1 MKKQL
6 LMMAAAFM
14 GVAGSAYAYNI
25 GDAVYTHTGKYKIV
39 GENIVVNGDF
49 SNGTSGWTG
58 LTGRA
63 IPTDTFN
70 VVPNG
75 GPDGKPC
82 LQVMISGGTMGNT
95 LDGSANFRQSVRLA
109 GGNTYVISYKVK
121 ANTGGVTSTARW
133 SGRNDNY
140 QDVFVNGNGLS
151 PYPTETEDNKSQGS
165 VAEWIDTK
173 GGEWMTINYAYRA
186 ETDIYLNFEFFNLI
200 QFDSF
205 ADFGVYS
212 ATQVGDDR
220 IATSAANTLQ
230 SIIDDTETF
239 PDAADYLSEPL
250 AELRS
255 AAENPDISVD
265 ELNGMVDMIMGSESA
280 LSEYLNAISAD
291 VSSYF
296 DYFTFDDCTE
306 KGANKGAAEGWSET
320 GGRWGVRA
328 PWSDMT
334 TRHIFAE
341 SPANVAMAAGSQ
353 YQTAALPKGKYL
365 YMVKGSGTR
374 YYGDGSGKKSNFY
387 IPDYYNNVSGMGF
400 FINGDSA
407 EMKDVPTYMSNIYYK
422 VFDVAEDGD
431 QTIGFYRDAQ
441 SAFTGNDR
449 NKVSGSGIVRFD
461 NMHIRILG
469 VTDEDVE
476 RFFLENNL
484 ADAQNSLKTMIDSA
498 KTVIA
503 DSRYIWGKDVLQD
516 SINVSQGIY
525 DQYTN
530 AVQEDIDKLNDQM
543 PLMRDAIR
551 DYYAIN
557 KEYTQLGDDIA
568 AANKLTG
575 DETRPNGKDELRAAI
590 TTADTYYKSLNAQ
603 SERDSLQLVK
613 TDSLL
618 NDAVGDFYLAN
629 ASYQTP
635 GYINLVNDDFTDGT
649 NGWSVDNGTGTAAWK
664 ASDVD
669 MPTYKGRAVVFNRGV
684 TASDNKYIVKDVYIK
699 KTGIYEFS
707 ATCAVHSSSWSE
719 IGENQT
725 YTYLI
730 AGADSVN
737 VITKGDGSKKQQ
749 IGEWDRFVVQTNIE
763 NVETSEGLVAPHYLR
778 VGLVKIPKEDGTN
791 QSVNVI
797 CFGSP
802 VLVYYGTKE
811 EYESGISDVEVV
823 DTTFDVYNL
832 NGMKV
837 RSNATSLDGLA
848 KGIYIVDG
856 KKYVVK

>member
-1 MKKQL
+1 
-6 LMMAAAFM
+6 MAAI
-14 GVAGSAYAYNI
+14 AGLATPSFAYQQ
-25 GDAVYTHTGKYKIV
+25 GDAVYTFNGKFKII
-39 GENIVVNGDF
+39 GENMLTNGDF
-49 SNGTSGWTG
+49 SDGVNGWTG
-58 LTGRA
+58 LTGNA
-63 IPTDTFN
+63 VPTDTFS
-70 VVPNG
+70 VVPAG
-75 GPDGKPC
+75 GPDGMNC
-82 LQVMISGGTMGNT
+82 LQVSMSGGTLGTN
-95 LDGSANFRQSVRLA
+95 LHNSANFRQSVRLTP
-109 GGNTYVISYKVK
+109 GNYVFTYKVK
-121 ANTGGVTSTARW
+121 ALTGGCTSNTRS

-140 QDVFVNGNGLS
+140 QDVFLNNSGKS
-151 PYPTETEDNKSQGS
+151 PYLSTNEADNITSSVAAYVETEAGN
-165 VAEWIDTK
+165 
-173 GGEWMTINYAYRA
+173 WMTVSYNYRVEADEYV
-186 ETDIYLNFEFFNLI
+186 NFEFFNLI
-200 QFDSF
+200 QYDCF
-205 ADFGVYS
+205 ADFGVYPVE
-212 ATQVGDDR
+212 QVGDDR
-220 IATSAANTLQ
+220 LLQDAVKTLEAFVA
-230 SIIDDTETF
+230 DETNF
-239 PDAADYLSEPL
+239 PGAADYLVGPIEDLKASM
-250 AELRS
+250 
-255 AAENPDISVD
+255 ENPDLTVD
-265 ELNGMVDMIMGSESA
+265 DVNGMVSMILGSDGSA
-280 LSEYLNAISAD
+280 LQEYLNTISAD
-291 VSSYF
+291 VSKYF
-296 DYFTFDDCTE
+296 NYFTFDDCAE
-306 KGANKGAAEGWSET
+306 KSANKGAADGWTES
-320 GGRWGVRA
+320 GGRWGVSA
-328 PWSDMT
+328 PWSNYS

-341 SPANVAMAAGSQ
+341 INGGYGLGAGSQ
-353 YQTAALPKGKYL
+353 YQSAFLPKGKYL
-365 YMVKGSGTR
+365 YMVQASAYQYYTAAKETYIVDWYNQRSGLK
-374 YYGDGSGKKSNFY
+374 Y
-387 IPDYYNNVSGMGF
+387 
-400 FINGDSA
+400 FINADSVDMA
-407 EMKDVPTYMSNIYYK
+407 DVPTWKSNTYFH
-422 VFDVAEDGD
+422 VFNVANDGE
-431 QTIGFYRDAQ
+431 QTLGFYRAANEAA
-441 SAFTGNDR
+441 SGNDR
-449 NKVSGSGIVRFD
+449 NRVSGGGQVRFD

-525 DQYTN
+525 DQYTD

-635 GYINLVNDDFTDGT
+635 GYITLVNDDFTDGT

>member
-1 MKKQL
+1 M
-6 LMMAAAFM
+6 MMAAI
-14 GVAGSAYAYNI
+14 AGLATPSFAYQQ
-25 GDAVYTHTGKYKIV
+25 GDAVYTFNGKFKII
-39 GENIVVNGDF
+39 GENMLTNGDF
-49 SNGTSGWTG
+49 SDGVNGWTG
-58 LTGRA
+58 LTGNA
-63 IPTDTFN
+63 VPTDTFS
-70 VVPNG
+70 VVPAG
-75 GPDGKPC
+75 GPDGMNC
-82 LQVMISGGTMGNT
+82 LQVSMSGGTLGTN
-95 LDGSANFRQSVRLA
+95 LHNSANFRQSVRLTP
-109 GGNTYVISYKVK
+109 GNYVFTYKVK
-121 ANTGGVTSTARW
+121 ALTGGCTSNTRS

-140 QDVFVNGNGLS
+140 QDVFLNNSGKS
-151 PYPTETEDNKSQGS
+151 PYLSTNEADNITSSVAAYVETEAGN
-165 VAEWIDTK
+165 
-173 GGEWMTINYAYRA
+173 WMTVSYNYRVEADEYV
-186 ETDIYLNFEFFNLI
+186 NFEFFNLI
-200 QFDSF
+200 QYDCF
-205 ADFGVYS
+205 ADFGVYPVE
-212 ATQVGDDR
+212 QVGDDR
-220 IATSAANTLQ
+220 LLQDAVNTLEAFVA
-230 SIIDDTETF
+230 DETNF
-239 PDAADYLSEPL
+239 PGAADYLAGPIEDLKASM
-250 AELRS
+250 
-255 AAENPDISVD
+255 ENPDLTVD
-265 ELNGMVDMIMGSESA
+265 DVNGMVSMILGSDGSA
-280 LSEYLNAISAD
+280 LQEYLNTISAD
-291 VSSYF
+291 VSKYF
-296 DYFTFDDCTE
+296 NYFTFDDCAE
-306 KGANKGAAEGWSET
+306 KSANKGAADGWTES
-320 GGRWGVRA
+320 GGRWGVSA
-328 PWSDMT
+328 PWSDFT

-341 SPANVAMAAGSQ
+341 INGGYGLGAGSQ
-353 YQTAALPKGKYL
+353 YQSAFLPKGKYL
-365 YMVKGSGTR
+365 YMVQASAYQYYTAAKETYIVDWYNQRSGLK
-374 YYGDGSGKKSNFY
+374 Y
-387 IPDYYNNVSGMGF
+387 
-400 FINGDSA
+400 FINGDSID
-407 EMKDVPTYMSNIYYK
+407 MTDVPTWKSNTYFH
-422 VFDVAEDGD
+422 VFDVANDGE
-431 QTIGFYRDAQ
+431 QTLGFYRAANEAA
-441 SAFTGNDR
+441 SGNDR
-449 NKVSGSGIVRFD
+449 NRVSGGGRVRFD

-649 NGWSVDNGTGTAAWK
+649 NGWSVDNGTGTAVWK
-664 ASDVD
+664 ASDIDV
-669 MPTYKGRAVVFNRGV
+669 PTYKGRAVVFNRGV
-684 TASDNKYIVKDVYIK
+684 TATDNKYIVKDVYIK

-707 ATCAVHSSSWSE
+707 ATCAVHSSAWSE

-749 IGEWDRFVVQTNIE
+749 IGEWARFVVQSEIDD
-763 NVETSEGLVAPHYLR
+763 VETSEGLVAPHYLR

-791 QSVNVI
+791 QSVNII

-802 VLVYYGTKE
+802 QLIYYGTKE
-811 EYESGISDVEVV
+811 DYEQGISDVEVV

>member
-1 MKKQL
+1 M
-6 LMMAAAFM
+6 MMAAI
-14 GVAGSAYAYNI
+14 AGLATPSFAYQQ
-25 GDAVYTHTGKYKIV
+25 GDAVYTFNGKFKII
-39 GENIVVNGDF
+39 GENMLTNGDF
-49 SNGTSGWTG
+49 SDGVNGWTG
-58 LTGRA
+58 LTGNA
-63 IPTDTFN
+63 VPTDTFS
-70 VVPNG
+70 VVPAG
-75 GPDGKPC
+75 GPDGMNC
-82 LQVMISGGTMGNT
+82 LQVSMSGGTLGTN
-95 LDGSANFRQSVRLA
+95 LHNSANFRQSVRLTP
-109 GGNTYVISYKVK
+109 GNYVFTYKVK
-121 ANTGGVTSTARW
+121 ALTGGCTSNTRS

-140 QDVFVNGNGLS
+140 QDVFLNNSGKS
-151 PYPTETEDNKSQGS
+151 PYLSTNEADNITSSVAAYVETEAGN
-165 VAEWIDTK
+165 
-173 GGEWMTINYAYRA
+173 WMTVSYNYRVEADEYV
-186 ETDIYLNFEFFNLI
+186 NFEFFNLI
-200 QFDSF
+200 QYDCF
-205 ADFGVYS
+205 ADFGVYPVE
-212 ATQVGDDR
+212 QVGDDR
-220 IATSAANTLQ
+220 LLQDAVNTLEAFVA
-230 SIIDDTETF
+230 DETNF
-239 PDAADYLSEPL
+239 PGAADYLAGPIEDLKASM
-250 AELRS
+250 
-255 AAENPDISVD
+255 ENPDLTVD
-265 ELNGMVDMIMGSESA
+265 DVNGMVSMILGSDGSA
-280 LSEYLNAISAD
+280 LQEYLNTISAD
-291 VSSYF
+291 VSKYF
-296 DYFTFDDCTE
+296 NYFTFDDCAE
-306 KGANKGAAEGWSET
+306 KSANKGAADGWTES
-320 GGRWGVRA
+320 GGRWGVSA
-328 PWSDMT
+328 PWSDFT

-341 SPANVAMAAGSQ
+341 INGGYGLGAGSQ
-353 YQTAALPKGKYL
+353 YQSAFLPKGKYL
-365 YMVKGSGTR
+365 YMVQASAYQYYTAAKETYIVDWYNQRSGLK
-374 YYGDGSGKKSNFY
+374 Y
-387 IPDYYNNVSGMGF
+387 
-400 FINGDSA
+400 FINADSVD
-407 EMKDVPTYMSNIYYK
+407 MTDVPTWKANTYFH
-422 VFDVAEDGD
+422 VFDVANDGE
-431 QTIGFYRDAQ
+431 QTLGFYRAANEAA
-441 SAFTGNDR
+441 SGNDR
-449 NKVSGSGIVRFD
+449 NRVSGGGRVRFD

-590 TTADTYYKSLNAQ
+590 TTADKYYKSLNAQ

-649 NGWSVDNGTGTAAWK
+649 NGWSVDNGTGTAVWK
-664 ASDVD
+664 ASDIDV
-669 MPTYKGRAVVFNRGV
+669 PTYKGRAVVFNRGV
-684 TASDNKYIVKDVYIK
+684 TATDNKYIVKDVYIK

-707 ATCAVHSSSWSE
+707 ATCAVHSSAWSE

-749 IGEWDRFVVQTNIE
+749 IGEWARFVVQTEIDD
-763 NVETSEGLVAPHYLR
+763 VETSEGLVAPHYLR

-791 QSVNVI
+791 QSVNII

-802 VLVYYGTKE
+802 QLIYYGTKE
-811 EYESGISDVEVV
+811 DYEQGISDVEVV

>member
-1 MKKQL
+1 
-6 LMMAAAFM
+6 MAAI
-14 GVAGSAYAYNI
+14 AGLATPSFAYQQ
-25 GDAVYTHTGKYKIV
+25 GDAVYTFNGKFKII
-39 GENIVVNGDF
+39 GENMLTNGDF
-49 SNGTSGWTG
+49 SDGVNGWTG
-58 LTGRA
+58 LTGNA
-63 IPTDTFN
+63 VPTDTFS
-70 VVPNG
+70 VVPAG
-75 GPDGKPC
+75 GPDGMNC
-82 LQVMISGGTMGNT
+82 LQVSMSGGTLGTN
-95 LDGSANFRQSVRLA
+95 LHNSANFRQSVRLTP
-109 GGNTYVISYKVK
+109 GNYVFTYKVK
-121 ANTGGVTSTARW
+121 ALTGGCTSNTRS

-140 QDVFVNGNGLS
+140 QDVFLNNSGKS
-151 PYPTETEDNKSQGS
+151 PYLSTNEADNITSSVAAYVETEAGN
-165 VAEWIDTK
+165 
-173 GGEWMTINYAYRA
+173 WMTVSYNYRVEADEYV
-186 ETDIYLNFEFFNLI
+186 NFEFFNLI
-200 QFDSF
+200 QYDCF
-205 ADFGVYS
+205 ADFGVYPVE
-212 ATQVGDDR
+212 QVGDDR
-220 IATSAANTLQ
+220 LLQDAVNTLEAFVA
-230 SIIDDTETF
+230 DETNF
-239 PDAADYLSEPL
+239 PGAADYLAGPIEDLKASM
-250 AELRS
+250 
-255 AAENPDISVD
+255 ENPDLTVD
-265 ELNGMVDMIMGSESA
+265 DVNGMVSMILGSDGSA
-280 LSEYLNAISAD
+280 LQEYLNTISAD
-291 VSSYF
+291 VSKYF
-296 DYFTFDDCTE
+296 NYFTFDDCAE
-306 KGANKGAAEGWSET
+306 KSANKGAADGWTES
-320 GGRWGVRA
+320 GGRWGVSA
-328 PWSDMT
+328 PWSDFT

-341 SPANVAMAAGSQ
+341 INGGYGLGAGSQ
-353 YQTAALPKGKYL
+353 YQSAFLPKGKYL
-365 YMVKGSGTR
+365 YMVQASAYQYYTAAKETYIVDWYNQRSGLK
-374 YYGDGSGKKSNFY
+374 Y
-387 IPDYYNNVSGMGF
+387 
-400 FINGDSA
+400 FINGDSID
-407 EMKDVPTYMSNIYYK
+407 MTDVPTWKSNTYFH
-422 VFDVAEDGD
+422 VFDVANDGE
-431 QTIGFYRDAQ
+431 QTLGFYRAANEAA
-441 SAFTGNDR
+441 SGNDR
-449 NKVSGSGIVRFD
+449 NRVSGGGRVRFD

-590 TTADTYYKSLNAQ
+590 TTADKYYKSLNAQ

-649 NGWSVDNGTGTAAWK
+649 NGWSVDNGTGTAVWK
-664 ASDVD
+664 ASDIDV
-669 MPTYKGRAVVFNRGV
+669 PTYKGRAVVFNRGV
-684 TASDNKYIVKDVYIK
+684 TATDNKYIVKDVYIK

-707 ATCAVHSSSWSE
+707 ATCAVHSSAWSE

-749 IGEWDRFVVQTNIE
+749 IGEWARFVVQTEIDD
-763 NVETSEGLVAPHYLR
+763 VETSEGLVAPHYLR

-791 QSVNVI
+791 QSVNII

-802 VLVYYGTKE
+802 QLIYYGTKE
-811 EYESGISDVEVV
+811 DYEQGISDVEVV

>member
-1 MKKQL
+1 M
-6 LMMAAAFM
+6 MMAAI
-14 GVAGSAYAYNI
+14 AGLATPSFAYQQ
-25 GDAVYTHTGKYKIV
+25 GDAVYTFNGKFKII
-39 GENIVVNGDF
+39 GENMLTNGDF
-49 SNGTSGWTG
+49 SDGVNGWTG
-58 LTGRA
+58 LTGNA
-63 IPTDTFN
+63 VPTDTFS
-70 VVPNG
+70 VVPAG
-75 GPDGKPC
+75 GPDGMNC
-82 LQVMISGGTMGNT
+82 LQVSMSGGTLGTN
-95 LDGSANFRQSVRLA
+95 LHNSANFRQSVRLTP
-109 GGNTYVISYKVK
+109 GNYVFTYKVK
-121 ANTGGVTSTARW
+121 ALTGGCTSNTRS

-140 QDVFVNGNGLS
+140 QDVFLNNSGKS
-151 PYPTETEDNKSQGS
+151 PYLSTNEADNITSSVAAYVETEAGN
-165 VAEWIDTK
+165 
-173 GGEWMTINYAYRA
+173 WMTVSYNYRVEADEYV
-186 ETDIYLNFEFFNLI
+186 NFEFFNLI
-200 QFDSF
+200 QYDCF
-205 ADFGVYS
+205 ADFGVYPVE
-212 ATQVGDDR
+212 QVGDDR
-220 IATSAANTLQ
+220 LLQDAVNTLEAFVA
-230 SIIDDTETF
+230 DETNF
-239 PDAADYLSEPL
+239 PGAADYLAGPIEDLKASM
-250 AELRS
+250 
-255 AAENPDISVD
+255 ENPDLTVD
-265 ELNGMVDMIMGSESA
+265 DVNGMVSMILGSDGSA
-280 LSEYLNAISAD
+280 LQEYLNTISAD
-291 VSSYF
+291 VSKYF
-296 DYFTFDDCTE
+296 NYFTFDDCAE
-306 KGANKGAAEGWSET
+306 KSANKGAADGWTES
-320 GGRWGVRA
+320 GGRWGVSA
-328 PWSDMT
+328 PWSDFT

-341 SPANVAMAAGSQ
+341 INGGYGLGAGSQ
-353 YQTAALPKGKYL
+353 YQSAFLPKGKYL
-365 YMVKGSGTR
+365 YMVQASAYQYYTAAKETYIVDWYNQRSGLK
-374 YYGDGSGKKSNFY
+374 Y
-387 IPDYYNNVSGMGF
+387 
-400 FINGDSA
+400 FINADSVD
-407 EMKDVPTYMSNIYYK
+407 MTDVPTWKANTYFH
-422 VFDVAEDGD
+422 VFDVANDGE
-431 QTIGFYRDAQ
+431 QTLGFYRAANEAA
-441 SAFTGNDR
+441 SGNDR
-449 NKVSGSGIVRFD
+449 NRVSGGGRVRFD

-590 TTADTYYKSLNAQ
+590 TTADTYYKSLNSQ

-649 NGWSVDNGTGTAAWK
+649 NGWSVDNGTGTAVWK
-664 ASDVD
+664 ASDIDV
-669 MPTYKGRAVVFNRGV
+669 PTYKGRAVVFNRGV
-684 TASDNKYIVKDVYIK
+684 TATDNKYIVKDVYIK

-707 ATCAVHSSSWSE
+707 ATCAVHSSAWSE

-791 QSVNVI
+791 QSVNII

-802 VLVYYGTKE
+802 QLIYYGTKE
-811 EYESGISDVEVV
+811 DYEQGISDVEVV

>member
-1 MKKQL
+1 M
-6 LMMAAAFM
+6 MMAAI
-14 GVAGSAYAYNI
+14 AGLATPSFAYQQ
-25 GDAVYTHTGKYKIV
+25 GDAIYTFNGKFKII
-39 GENIVVNGDF
+39 GENMLTNGDF
-49 SNGTSGWTG
+49 SDGVNGWTG
-58 LTGRA
+58 LTGNA
-63 IPTDTFN
+63 VPTDTFS
-70 VVPNG
+70 VVPAG
-75 GPDGKPC
+75 GPDGMNC
-82 LQVMISGGTMGNT
+82 LQVSMSGGTLGTN
-95 LDGSANFRQSVRLA
+95 LHNSANFRQSVRLTP
-109 GGNTYVISYKVK
+109 GNYVFTYKVK
-121 ANTGGVTSTARW
+121 ALTGGCTSNTRS

-140 QDVFVNGNGLS
+140 QDVFLNNSGKS
-151 PYPTETEDNKSQGS
+151 PYLSTNEADNITSSVAAYVETEAGN
-165 VAEWIDTK
+165 
-173 GGEWMTINYAYRA
+173 WMTVSYNYRVEADEYV
-186 ETDIYLNFEFFNLI
+186 NFEFFNLI
-200 QFDSF
+200 QYDCF
-205 ADFGVYS
+205 ADFGVYPVE
-212 ATQVGDDR
+212 QVGDDR
-220 IATSAANTLQ
+220 LLQDAVKTLEAFVA
-230 SIIDDTETF
+230 DETNF
-239 PDAADYLSEPL
+239 PSAADYLAGPIEDLKASM
-250 AELRS
+250 
-255 AAENPDISVD
+255 ENPDLTVD
-265 ELNGMVDMIMGSESA
+265 DVNGMVSMILGSDGSA
-280 LSEYLNAISAD
+280 LQEYLNTISAD
-291 VSSYF
+291 VSKYF
-296 DYFTFDDCTE
+296 NYFTFDDCAE
-306 KGANKGAAEGWSET
+306 KSANKGAADGWTES
-320 GGRWGVRA
+320 GGRWGVSA
-328 PWSDMT
+328 PWSNYS
-334 TRHIFAE
+334 TRHIFADI
-341 SPANVAMAAGSQ
+341 NGGYGLGAGSQ
-353 YQTAALPKGKYL
+353 YQSAFLPKGKYL
-365 YMVKGSGTR
+365 YMVQASAYQYYTAAKETYIVDWYNQRSGLK
-374 YYGDGSGKKSNFY
+374 Y
-387 IPDYYNNVSGMGF
+387 
-400 FINGDSA
+400 FINADSVD
-407 EMKDVPTYMSNIYYK
+407 MTDVPTWKANTYFH
-422 VFDVAEDGD
+422 VFNVANDGE
-431 QTIGFYRDAQ
+431 QTLGFYRAANEAA
-441 SAFTGNDR
+441 SGNDR
-449 NKVSGSGIVRFD
+449 NRVSGGGQVHFD

-525 DQYTN
+525 DQYTD

-568 AANKLTG
+568 AANKLTD
-575 DETRPNGKDELRAAI
+575 DETRPDGKDELRAAI

-635 GYINLVNDDFTDGT
+635 GYITLVNDDFTDGT

-791 QSVNVI
+791 QSVNII

>member
-1 MKKQL
+1 M
-6 LMMAAAFM
+6 MMAAI
-14 GVAGSAYAYNI
+14 AGLATPSFAYQQ
-25 GDAVYTHTGKYKIV
+25 GDAVYTFNGKFKII
-39 GENIVVNGDF
+39 GENMLTNGDF
-49 SNGTSGWTG
+49 SDGVNGWTG
-58 LTGRA
+58 LTGNA
-63 IPTDTFN
+63 VPTDTFS
-70 VVPNG
+70 VVPAG
-75 GPDGKPC
+75 GPDGMNC
-82 LQVMISGGTMGNT
+82 LQVSMSGGTLGTN
-95 LDGSANFRQSVRLA
+95 LHNSANFRQSVRLTP
-109 GGNTYVISYKVK
+109 GNYVFTYKVK
-121 ANTGGVTSTARW
+121 ALTGGCTSNTRS

-140 QDVFVNGNGLS
+140 QDVFLNNSGKS
-151 PYPTETEDNKSQGS
+151 PYLSTNEADNITSSVAAYVETEAGN
-165 VAEWIDTK
+165 
-173 GGEWMTINYAYRA
+173 WMTVSYNYRVEADEYV
-186 ETDIYLNFEFFNLI
+186 NFEFFNLI
-200 QFDSF
+200 QYDCF
-205 ADFGVYS
+205 ADFGVYPVE
-212 ATQVGDDR
+212 QVGDDR
-220 IATSAANTLQ
+220 LLQDAVNTLEAFVA
-230 SIIDDTETF
+230 DETNF
-239 PDAADYLSEPL
+239 PGAADYLTGPIEDLKASM
-250 AELRS
+250 
-255 AAENPDISVD
+255 ENPDLTVD
-265 ELNGMVDMIMGSESA
+265 DVNGMVSMILGSDGSA
-280 LSEYLNAISAD
+280 LQEYLNTISAD
-291 VSSYF
+291 VSKYF
-296 DYFTFDDCTE
+296 NYFTFDDCAE
-306 KGANKGAAEGWSET
+306 KSANKGAADGWTES
-320 GGRWGVRA
+320 GGRWGVSA
-328 PWSDMT
+328 PWSNYS
-334 TRHIFAE
+334 TRHIFADI
-341 SPANVAMAAGSQ
+341 NGGYGLGAGSQ
-353 YQTAALPKGKYL
+353 YQSAFLPKGKYL
-365 YMVKGSGTR
+365 YMVQASAYQYYTAAKETYIVDWYNQRSGLK
-374 YYGDGSGKKSNFY
+374 Y
-387 IPDYYNNVSGMGF
+387 
-400 FINGDSA
+400 FINADSVD
-407 EMKDVPTYMSNIYYK
+407 MTDVPTWKANTYFH
-422 VFDVAEDGD
+422 VFDVANDGE
-431 QTIGFYRDAQ
+431 QTLGFYRAANEAA
-441 SAFTGNDR
+441 SGNDR
-449 NKVSGSGIVRFD
+449 NRVSGGGQVRFD

-649 NGWSVDNGTGTAAWK
+649 NGWSVDNGTGNAVWK
-664 ASDVD
+664 ASDIDV
-669 MPTYKGRAVVFNRGV
+669 PTYKGRAVVFNRGV
-684 TASDNKYIVKDVYIK
+684 AATDNKYIVKDVYIK

-707 ATCAVHSSSWSE
+707 ATCAVHSSAWSE

-749 IGEWDRFVVQTNIE
+749 IGEWARFVVQTEIDD
-763 NVETSEGLVAPHYLR
+763 VETSEGLVAPHYLR

-791 QSVNVI
+791 QSVNII

-802 VLVYYGTKE
+802 QLIYYGTKE
-811 EYESGISDVEVV
+811 DYEQGISDVEVV

>member
-1 MKKQL
+1 M
-6 LMMAAAFM
+6 MMAAI
-14 GVAGSAYAYNI
+14 AGLATPSFAYQQ
-25 GDAVYTHTGKYKIV
+25 GDAVYTFNGKFKII
-39 GENIVVNGDF
+39 GENMLTNGDF
-49 SNGTSGWTG
+49 SDGVNGWTG
-58 LTGRA
+58 LTGNA
-63 IPTDTFN
+63 VPTDTFS
-70 VVPNG
+70 VVPAG
-75 GPDGKPC
+75 GPDGMNC
-82 LQVMISGGTMGNT
+82 LQVSMSGGTLGTN
-95 LDGSANFRQSVRLA
+95 LHNSANFRQSVRLTP
-109 GGNTYVISYKVK
+109 GNYVFTYKVK
-121 ANTGGVTSTARW
+121 ALTGGCTSNTRS

-140 QDVFVNGNGLS
+140 QDVFLNNSGKS
-151 PYPTETEDNKSQGS
+151 PYLSTNEADNITSSVAAYVETEAGN
-165 VAEWIDTK
+165 
-173 GGEWMTINYAYRA
+173 WMTVSYNYRVEADEYV
-186 ETDIYLNFEFFNLI
+186 NFEFFNLI
-200 QFDSF
+200 QYDCF
-205 ADFGVYS
+205 ADFGVYPVE
-212 ATQVGDDR
+212 QVGDDR
-220 IATSAANTLQ
+220 LLQDAVNTLEAFVA
-230 SIIDDTETF
+230 DETNF
-239 PDAADYLSEPL
+239 PGAADYLAGPIEDLKASM
-250 AELRS
+250 
-255 AAENPDISVD
+255 ENPDLTVD
-265 ELNGMVDMIMGSESA
+265 DVNGMVSMILGSDGSA
-280 LSEYLNAISAD
+280 LQEYLNTISAD
-291 VSSYF
+291 VSKYF
-296 DYFTFDDCTE
+296 NYFTFDDCAE
-306 KGANKGAAEGWSET
+306 KSANKGAADGWTES
-320 GGRWGVRA
+320 GGRWGVSA
-328 PWSDMT
+328 PWSNYS

-341 SPANVAMAAGSQ
+341 INGGYGLGAGSQ
-353 YQTAALPKGKYL
+353 YQSAFLPKGKYL
-365 YMVKGSGTR
+365 YMVQASAYQYYTAAKETYIVDWYNQRSGLK
-374 YYGDGSGKKSNFY
+374 Y
-387 IPDYYNNVSGMGF
+387 
-400 FINGDSA
+400 FINADSVD
-407 EMKDVPTYMSNIYYK
+407 MTDVPTWKANTYFH
-422 VFDVAEDGD
+422 VFDVANDGE
-431 QTIGFYRDAQ
+431 QTLGFYRAANEAA
-441 SAFTGNDR
+441 SGNDR
-449 NKVSGSGIVRFD
+449 NRVSGGGQVRFD

-649 NGWSVDNGTGTAAWK
+649 NGWSVDNGTGTAVWK
-664 ASDVD
+664 ASDIDV
-669 MPTYKGRAVVFNRGV
+669 PTYKGRAVVFNRGV
-684 TASDNKYIVKDVYIK
+684 TATDNKYIVKDVYIK

-707 ATCAVHSSSWSE
+707 ATCAVHSSAWSE

-749 IGEWDRFVVQTNIE
+749 IGEWARFVVQTEIDD
-763 NVETSEGLVAPHYLR
+763 VETSEGLVAPHYLR

-791 QSVNVI
+791 QSVNII

-802 VLVYYGTKE
+802 QLIYYGTKE
-811 EYESGISDVEVV
+811 DYEQGISDVEVV

>member
-1 MKKQL
+1 M
-6 LMMAAAFM
+6 MMAAI
-14 GVAGSAYAYNI
+14 AGLATPSFAYQQ
-25 GDAVYTHTGKYKIV
+25 GDAVYTFNGKFKII
-39 GENIVVNGDF
+39 GENMLTNGDF
-49 SNGTSGWTG
+49 SDGVNGWTG
-58 LTGRA
+58 LTGNA
-63 IPTDTFN
+63 VPTDTFS
-70 VVPNG
+70 VVPAG
-75 GPDGKPC
+75 GPDGMNC
-82 LQVMISGGTMGNT
+82 LQVSMSGGTLGTN
-95 LDGSANFRQSVRLA
+95 LHNSANFRQSVRLTP
-109 GGNTYVISYKVK
+109 GNYVFTYKVK
-121 ANTGGVTSTARW
+121 ALTGGCTSNTRS

-140 QDVFVNGNGLS
+140 QDVFLNNSGKS
-151 PYPTETEDNKSQGS
+151 PYLSTNEADNITSSVAAYVETEAGN
-165 VAEWIDTK
+165 
-173 GGEWMTINYAYRA
+173 WMTVSYNYRVEADEYV
-186 ETDIYLNFEFFNLI
+186 NFEFFNLI
-200 QFDSF
+200 QYDCF
-205 ADFGVYS
+205 ADFGVYPVE
-212 ATQVGDDR
+212 QVGDDR
-220 IATSAANTLQ
+220 LLQDAVKTLEA
-230 SIIDDTETF
+230 IVADETNF
-239 PDAADYLSEPL
+239 PGAADYLVGPIEDLKASM
-250 AELRS
+250 
-255 AAENPDISVD
+255 ENPDLTVD
-265 ELNGMVDMIMGSESA
+265 DVNGMVSMILGSDGSA
-280 LSEYLNAISAD
+280 LQEYLNTISAD
-291 VSSYF
+291 VSKYF
-296 DYFTFDDCTE
+296 NYFTFDDCAE
-306 KGANKGAAEGWSET
+306 KSANKGAADGWTES
-320 GGRWGVRA
+320 GGRWGVSA
-328 PWSDMT
+328 PWSNYS

-341 SPANVAMAAGSQ
+341 INGGYGLGAGSQ
-353 YQTAALPKGKYL
+353 YQSAFLPKGKYL
-365 YMVKGSGTR
+365 YMVQASAYQYYTAAKETYIVDWYNQRSGLK
-374 YYGDGSGKKSNFY
+374 Y
-387 IPDYYNNVSGMGF
+387 
-400 FINGDSA
+400 FINADSID
-407 EMKDVPTYMSNIYYK
+407 MTDVPTWKSNTYFH
-422 VFDVAEDGD
+422 VFNVANDGE
-431 QTIGFYRDAQ
+431 QTIGFYRAANEAA
-441 SAFTGNDR
+441 SGNDR
-449 NKVSGSGIVRFD
+449 NRVSGGGQVRFD

-516 SINVSQGIY
+516 SINVSQGVY
-525 DQYTN
+525 DQYTD

-568 AANKLTG
+568 AANKLTD
-575 DETRPNGKDELRAAI
+575 DETRPDGKDELRAAI

-635 GYINLVNDDFTDGT
+635 GYITLVNDDFTDGT

-791 QSVNVI
+791 QSVNII

>member
-1 MKKQL
+1 M
-6 LMMAAAFM
+6 MMAAI
-14 GVAGSAYAYNI
+14 AGLATPSFAYQQ
-25 GDAVYTHTGKYKIV
+25 GDAVYTFNGKFKII
-39 GENIVVNGDF
+39 GENMLTNGDF
-49 SNGTSGWTG
+49 SDGVNGWTG
-58 LTGRA
+58 LTGNA
-63 IPTDTFN
+63 VPTDTFS
-70 VVPNG
+70 VVPAG
-75 GPDGKPC
+75 GPDGMNC
-82 LQVMISGGTMGNT
+82 LQVSMSGGTLGTN
-95 LDGSANFRQSVRLA
+95 LHNSANFRQSVRLTP
-109 GGNTYVISYKVK
+109 GNYVFTYKVK
-121 ANTGGVTSTARW
+121 ALTGGCTSNTRS

-140 QDVFVNGNGLS
+140 QDVYLNNSGKS
-151 PYPTETEDNKSQGS
+151 PYLSTNEADNITSSVAAYVETEAGN
-165 VAEWIDTK
+165 
-173 GGEWMTINYAYRA
+173 WMTVSYNYRVEADEYV
-186 ETDIYLNFEFFNLI
+186 NFEFFNLI
-200 QFDSF
+200 QYDCF
-205 ADFGVYS
+205 ADFGVYPVE
-212 ATQVGDDR
+212 QVGDDR
-220 IATSAANTLQ
+220 LLQDAVKTLEAFVA
-230 SIIDDTETF
+230 DETNF
-239 PDAADYLSEPL
+239 PGAADYLVGPIEDLKASM
-250 AELRS
+250 
-255 AAENPDISVD
+255 ENPDLTVD
-265 ELNGMVDMIMGSESA
+265 DVNGMVSMILGSDGSA
-280 LSEYLNAISAD
+280 LQEYLNTISAD
-291 VSSYF
+291 VSKYF
-296 DYFTFDDCTE
+296 NYFTFDDCAE
-306 KGANKGAAEGWSET
+306 KSANKGAADGWTES
-320 GGRWGVRA
+320 GGRWGVSA
-328 PWSDMT
+328 PWSNYS
-334 TRHIFAE
+334 TRHIFADI
-341 SPANVAMAAGSQ
+341 NGGYGLGAGSQ
-353 YQTAALPKGKYL
+353 YQSAFLPKGKYL
-365 YMVKGSGTR
+365 YMVQASAYQYYTAAKETYIVDWYNQRSGLK
-374 YYGDGSGKKSNFY
+374 Y
-387 IPDYYNNVSGMGF
+387 
-400 FINGDSA
+400 FINADSVD
-407 EMKDVPTYMSNIYYK
+407 MTDVPTWKANTYFH
-422 VFDVAEDGD
+422 VFNVANDGE
-431 QTIGFYRDAQ
+431 QTLGFYRAANEAA
-441 SAFTGNDR
+441 SGNDR
-449 NKVSGSGIVRFD
+449 NRVSGGGQVHFD

-525 DQYTN
+525 DQYAD

-635 GYINLVNDDFTDGT
+635 GYITLVNDDFTDGT

-791 QSVNVI
+791 QSVNII

>member
-1 MKKQL
+1 M
-6 LMMAAAFM
+6 MMAAI
-14 GVAGSAYAYNI
+14 AGLATPSFAYQQ
-25 GDAVYTHTGKYKIV
+25 GDAVYTFNGKFKII
-39 GENIVVNGDF
+39 GENMLTNGDF
-49 SNGTSGWTG
+49 SDGVNGWTG
-58 LTGRA
+58 LTGNA
-63 IPTDTFN
+63 VPTDTFS
-70 VVPNG
+70 VVPAG
-75 GPDGKPC
+75 GPDGMNC
-82 LQVMISGGTMGNT
+82 LQVSMSGGTLGTN
-95 LDGSANFRQSVRLA
+95 LHNSANFRQSVRLTP
-109 GGNTYVISYKVK
+109 GNYVFTYKVK
-121 ANTGGVTSTARW
+121 ALTGGCTSNTRS

-140 QDVFVNGNGLS
+140 QDVFLNNSGKS
-151 PYPTETEDNKSQGS
+151 PYLSTNEADNITSSVAAYVETEAGN
-165 VAEWIDTK
+165 
-173 GGEWMTINYAYRA
+173 WMTVSYNYRVEADEYV
-186 ETDIYLNFEFFNLI
+186 NFEFFNLI
-200 QFDSF
+200 QYDCF
-205 ADFGVYS
+205 ADFGVYPVE
-212 ATQVGDDR
+212 QVGDDR
-220 IATSAANTLQ
+220 LLQDAVNTLEAFVA
-230 SIIDDTETF
+230 DETNF
-239 PDAADYLSEPL
+239 PGAADYLAGPIEDLKASM
-250 AELRS
+250 
-255 AAENPDISVD
+255 ENPDLTVD
-265 ELNGMVDMIMGSESA
+265 DVNGMVSMILGSDGSA
-280 LSEYLNAISAD
+280 LQEYLNTISAD
-291 VSSYF
+291 VSKYF
-296 DYFTFDDCTE
+296 NYFTFDDCAE
-306 KGANKGAAEGWSET
+306 KSANKGAADGWTES
-320 GGRWGVRA
+320 GGRWGVSA
-328 PWSDMT
+328 PWSDFT
-334 TRHIFAE
+334 TRHIFADI
-341 SPANVAMAAGSQ
+341 NGGYGLGAGSQ
-353 YQTAALPKGKYL
+353 YQSAFLPKGKYL
-365 YMVKGSGTR
+365 YMVQASAYQYYTAAKETYIVDWYNQRSGLK
-374 YYGDGSGKKSNFY
+374 Y
-387 IPDYYNNVSGMGF
+387 
-400 FINGDSA
+400 FINADSVD
-407 EMKDVPTYMSNIYYK
+407 MTDVPTWKSNTYFH
-422 VFDVAEDGD
+422 VFDVANDGE
-431 QTIGFYRDAQ
+431 QTLGFYRAANEAA
-441 SAFTGNDR
+441 SGNDR
-449 NKVSGSGIVRFD
+449 NRVSGGGRVRFD

-590 TTADTYYKSLNAQ
+590 TTADKYYKSLNSQ

-635 GYINLVNDDFTDGT
+635 GYITLVNDDFTDGT

-791 QSVNVI
+791 QSVNII

-802 VLVYYGTKE
+802 QLIYYGTKE
-811 EYESGISDVEVV
+811 DYEQGISDVEVV

>member
-1 MKKQL
+1 
-6 LMMAAAFM
+6 MAAI
-14 GVAGSAYAYNI
+14 AGLATPSFAYQQ
-25 GDAVYTHTGKYKIV
+25 GDAVYTFNGKFKII
-39 GENIVVNGDF
+39 GENMLTNGDF
-49 SNGTSGWTG
+49 SDGVSGWTG
-58 LTGRA
+58 LTGNA
-63 IPTDTFN
+63 VPTDTFS
-70 VVPNG
+70 VVPAG
-75 GPDGKPC
+75 GPDGMNC
-82 LQVMISGGTMGNT
+82 LQVSMSGGTLGTN
-95 LDGSANFRQSVRLA
+95 LHNSANFRQSVRLTP
-109 GGNTYVISYKVK
+109 GNYVFTYKVK
-121 ANTGGVTSTARW
+121 ALTGGCTSNTRS

-140 QDVFVNGNGLS
+140 QDVFLNNSGKS
-151 PYPTETEDNKSQGS
+151 PYLSTNEADNITSSVAAYVETEAGN
-165 VAEWIDTK
+165 
-173 GGEWMTINYAYRA
+173 WMTVSYNYRVEADEYV
-186 ETDIYLNFEFFNLI
+186 NFEFFNLI
-200 QFDSF
+200 QYDCF
-205 ADFGVYS
+205 ADFGVYPVE
-212 ATQVGDDR
+212 QVGDDR
-220 IATSAANTLQ
+220 LLQDAVNTLEAFVA
-230 SIIDDTETF
+230 DETNF
-239 PDAADYLSEPL
+239 PGAADYLAGPIEDLKASM
-250 AELRS
+250 
-255 AAENPDISVD
+255 ENPDLTVD
-265 ELNGMVDMIMGSESA
+265 DVNGMVSMILGSDGSA
-280 LSEYLNAISAD
+280 LQEYLNTISAD
-291 VSSYF
+291 VSKYF
-296 DYFTFDDCTE
+296 NYFTFDDCAE
-306 KGANKGAAEGWSET
+306 KSANKGAADGWTES
-320 GGRWGVRA
+320 GGRWGVSA
-328 PWSDMT
+328 PWSDFT

-341 SPANVAMAAGSQ
+341 INGGYGLGAGSQ
-353 YQTAALPKGKYL
+353 YQSAFLPKGKYL
-365 YMVKGSGTR
+365 YMVQASAYQYYTAAKETYIVDWYNQRSGLK
-374 YYGDGSGKKSNFY
+374 Y
-387 IPDYYNNVSGMGF
+387 
-400 FINGDSA
+400 FINADSVD
-407 EMKDVPTYMSNIYYK
+407 MTDVPTWKSNTYFH
-422 VFDVAEDGD
+422 VFDVANDGE
-431 QTIGFYRDAQ
+431 QTLGFYRAANEAA
-441 SAFTGNDR
+441 SGNDR
-449 NKVSGSGIVRFD
+449 NRVSGGGRVRFD

-649 NGWSVDNGTGTAAWK
+649 NGWSVDNGTGTAVWK
-664 ASDVD
+664 ASDIDV
-669 MPTYKGRAVVFNRGV
+669 PTYKGRAVVFNRGV
-684 TASDNKYIVKDVYIK
+684 TATDNKYIVKDVYIK

-707 ATCAVHSSSWSE
+707 ATCAVHSSAWSE

-749 IGEWDRFVVQTNIE
+749 IGEWARFVVQTEIDD
-763 NVETSEGLVAPHYLR
+763 VETSEGLVAPHYLR

-791 QSVNVI
+791 QSVNII

-802 VLVYYGTKE
+802 QLIYYGTKE
-811 EYESGISDVEVV
+811 DYEQGISDVEVV

>member
-1 MKKQL
+1 
-6 LMMAAAFM
+6 MAAI
-14 GVAGSAYAYNI
+14 AGLATPSFAYQQ
-25 GDAVYTHTGKYKIV
+25 GDAVYTFNGKFKII
-39 GENIVVNGDF
+39 GENMLTNGDF
-49 SNGTSGWTG
+49 SDGVNGWTG
-58 LTGRA
+58 LTGNA
-63 IPTDTFN
+63 VPTDTFS
-70 VVPNG
+70 VVPAG
-75 GPDGKPC
+75 GPDGMNC
-82 LQVMISGGTMGNT
+82 LQVSMSGGTLGTN
-95 LDGSANFRQSVRLA
+95 LHNSANFRQSVRLTP
-109 GGNTYVISYKVK
+109 GNYVFTYKVK
-121 ANTGGVTSTARW
+121 ALTGGCTSNTRS

-140 QDVFVNGNGLS
+140 QDVFLNNSGKS
-151 PYPTETEDNKSQGS
+151 PYLSTNEADNITSSVAAYVETEAGN
-165 VAEWIDTK
+165 
-173 GGEWMTINYAYRA
+173 WMTVSYNYRVEADEYV
-186 ETDIYLNFEFFNLI
+186 NFEFFNLI
-200 QFDSF
+200 QYDCF
-205 ADFGVYS
+205 ADFGVYPVE
-212 ATQVGDDR
+212 QVGDDR
-220 IATSAANTLQ
+220 LLQDAVNTLEAFVA
-230 SIIDDTETF
+230 DETNF
-239 PDAADYLSEPL
+239 PGAADYLTGPIEDLKASM
-250 AELRS
+250 
-255 AAENPDISVD
+255 ENPDLTVD
-265 ELNGMVDMIMGSESA
+265 DVNGMVSMILGSDGSA
-280 LSEYLNAISAD
+280 LQEYLNTISAD
-291 VSSYF
+291 VSKYF
-296 DYFTFDDCTE
+296 NYFTFDDCAE
-306 KGANKGAAEGWSET
+306 KSANKGAADGWTES
-320 GGRWGVRA
+320 GGRWGVSA
-328 PWSDMT
+328 PWSDFT
-334 TRHIFAE
+334 TRHIFADI
-341 SPANVAMAAGSQ
+341 NGGYGLGAGSQ
-353 YQTAALPKGKYL
+353 YQSAFLPKGKYL
-365 YMVKGSGTR
+365 YMVQASAYQYYTAAKETYIVDWYNQRSGLK
-374 YYGDGSGKKSNFY
+374 Y
-387 IPDYYNNVSGMGF
+387 
-400 FINGDSA
+400 FINADSVD
-407 EMKDVPTYMSNIYYK
+407 MTDVPTWKSNTYFH
-422 VFDVAEDGD
+422 VFDVANDGE
-431 QTIGFYRDAQ
+431 QTLGFYRAANEAA
-441 SAFTGNDR
+441 SGNDR
-449 NKVSGSGIVRFD
+449 NRVSGGGRVRFD

-649 NGWSVDNGTGTAAWK
+649 NGWSVDNGTGTAVWK
-664 ASDVD
+664 ASDIDV
-669 MPTYKGRAVVFNRGV
+669 PTYKGRAVVFNRGV
-684 TASDNKYIVKDVYIK
+684 TATDNKYIVKDVYIK

-707 ATCAVHSSSWSE
+707 ATCAVHSSAWSE

-749 IGEWDRFVVQTNIE
+749 IGEWARFVVQTEIDD
-763 NVETSEGLVAPHYLR
+763 VETSEGLVAPHYLR

-791 QSVNVI
+791 QSVNII

-802 VLVYYGTKE
+802 QLIYYGTKE
-811 EYESGISDVEVV
+811 DYEQGISDVEVV

>member
-1 MKKQL
+1 ML
-6 LMMAAAFM
+6 
-14 GVAGSAYAYNI
+14 
-25 GDAVYTHTGKYKIV
+25 T
-39 GENIVVNGDF
+39 NGDF
-49 SNGTSGWTG
+49 SDGVNGWTG
-58 LTGRA
+58 LTGNA
-63 IPTDTFN
+63 VPTDTFS
-70 VVPNG
+70 VVPAG
-75 GPDGKPC
+75 GPDGMNC
-82 LQVMISGGTMGNT
+82 LQVSMSGGTLGTN
-95 LDGSANFRQSVRLA
+95 LHNSANFRQSVRLTP
-109 GGNTYVISYKVK
+109 GNYVFTYKVK
-121 ANTGGVTSTARW
+121 ALTGGCTSNTRS

-140 QDVFVNGNGLS
+140 QDVFLNNSGKS
-151 PYPTETEDNKSQGS
+151 PYLSTNEADNITSSVAAYVETEAGN
-165 VAEWIDTK
+165 
-173 GGEWMTINYAYRA
+173 WMTVSYNYRVEADEYV
-186 ETDIYLNFEFFNLI
+186 NFEFFNLI
-200 QFDSF
+200 QYDCF
-205 ADFGVYS
+205 ADFGVYPVE
-212 ATQVGDDR
+212 QVGDDR
-220 IATSAANTLQ
+220 LLQDAVKTLEAFVA
-230 SIIDDTETF
+230 DETNF
-239 PDAADYLSEPL
+239 PGAADYLVGPIEDLKASM
-250 AELRS
+250 
-255 AAENPDISVD
+255 ENPDLTVD
-265 ELNGMVDMIMGSESA
+265 DVNGMVSMILGNDGSA
-280 LSEYLNAISAD
+280 LQEYLNTISAD
-291 VSSYF
+291 VSKYF
-296 DYFTFDDCTE
+296 NYFTFDDCAE
-306 KGANKGAAEGWSET
+306 KSANKGAADGWTES
-320 GGRWGVRA
+320 GGRWGVSA
-328 PWSDMT
+328 PWSNYS
-334 TRHIFAE
+334 TRHIFADI
-341 SPANVAMAAGSQ
+341 NGGYGLGAGSQ
-353 YQTAALPKGKYL
+353 YQSAFLPKGKYL
-365 YMVKGSGTR
+365 YMVQASAYQYYTAAKETYIVDWYNQRSGLK
-374 YYGDGSGKKSNFY
+374 Y
-387 IPDYYNNVSGMGF
+387 
-400 FINGDSA
+400 FINADSVD
-407 EMKDVPTYMSNIYYK
+407 MTDVPTWKANTYFH
-422 VFDVAEDGD
+422 VFNVANDGE
-431 QTIGFYRDAQ
+431 QTLGFYRAANEAA
-441 SAFTGNDR
+441 SGNDR
-449 NKVSGSGIVRFD
+449 NRVSGGGQVHFD

-525 DQYTN
+525 DQYTD

-590 TTADTYYKSLNAQ
+590 TTADTYYKSLNSQ

-635 GYINLVNDDFTDGT
+635 GYITLVNDDFTDGT

-791 QSVNVI
+791 QSVNII

-802 VLVYYGTKE
+802 QLIYYGTKE
-811 EYESGISDVEVV
+811 DYEQGISDVEVV

>member
-1 MKKQL
+1 M
-6 LMMAAAFM
+6 MMAAI
-14 GVAGSAYAYNI
+14 AGLATPSFAYQQ
-25 GDAVYTHTGKYKIV
+25 GDAVYTFNGKFKII
-39 GENIVVNGDF
+39 GENMLTNGDF
-49 SNGTSGWTG
+49 SDGVNGWTG
-58 LTGRA
+58 LTGNA
-63 IPTDTFN
+63 VPTDTFS
-70 VVPNG
+70 VVPAG
-75 GPDGKPC
+75 GPDGMNC
-82 LQVMISGGTMGNT
+82 LQVSMSGGTLGTN
-95 LDGSANFRQSVRLA
+95 LHNSANFRQSVRLTP
-109 GGNTYVISYKVK
+109 GNYVFTYKVK
-121 ANTGGVTSTARW
+121 ALTGGCTSNTRS

-140 QDVFVNGNGLS
+140 QDVFLNNSGKS
-151 PYPTETEDNKSQGS
+151 PYLSTNEADNITSSVAAYVETEAGN
-165 VAEWIDTK
+165 
-173 GGEWMTINYAYRA
+173 WMTVSYNYRVEADEYV
-186 ETDIYLNFEFFNLI
+186 NFEFFNLI
-200 QFDSF
+200 QYDCF
-205 ADFGVYS
+205 ADFGVYPVE
-212 ATQVGDDR
+212 QVGDDR
-220 IATSAANTLQ
+220 LLQDAVKTLEAFVA
-230 SIIDDTETF
+230 DETNF
-239 PDAADYLSEPL
+239 PGAADYLVGPIEDLKASM
-250 AELRS
+250 
-255 AAENPDISVD
+255 ENPDLTVD
-265 ELNGMVDMIMGSESA
+265 DVNGMVSMILGSDGSA
-280 LSEYLNAISAD
+280 LQEYLNTISAD
-291 VSSYF
+291 VSKYF
-296 DYFTFDDCTE
+296 NYFTFDDCAE
-306 KGANKGAAEGWSET
+306 KSANKGAADGWTES
-320 GGRWGVRA
+320 GGRWGVSA
-328 PWSDMT
+328 PWSNYS

-341 SPANVAMAAGSQ
+341 INGGYGLGAGSQ
-353 YQTAALPKGKYL
+353 YQSAFLPKGKYL
-365 YMVKGSGTR
+365 YMVQASAYQYYTAAKETYIVDWYNQRSGLK
-374 YYGDGSGKKSNFY
+374 Y
-387 IPDYYNNVSGMGF
+387 
-400 FINGDSA
+400 FINADSVDMA
-407 EMKDVPTYMSNIYYK
+407 DVPTWKSNTYFH
-422 VFDVAEDGD
+422 VFDVANDGE
-431 QTIGFYRDAQ
+431 QTIGFYRAANEAA
-441 SAFTGNDR
+441 SGNDR
-449 NKVSGSGIVRFD
+449 NRVSGGGQVRFD

-635 GYINLVNDDFTDGT
+635 GYITLVNDDFTDGT

-791 QSVNVI
+791 QSVNII

>member
-1 MKKQL
+1 
-6 LMMAAAFM
+6 MAAI
-14 GVAGSAYAYNI
+14 AGLATPSFAYQQ
-25 GDAVYTHTGKYKIV
+25 GDAVYTFNGKFKII
-39 GENIVVNGDF
+39 GENMLTNGDF
-49 SNGTSGWTG
+49 SDGVNGWTG
-58 LTGRA
+58 LTGNA
-63 IPTDTFN
+63 VPTDTFS
-70 VVPNG
+70 VVPAG
-75 GPDGKPC
+75 GPDGMNC
-82 LQVMISGGTMGNT
+82 LQVSMSGGTLGTN
-95 LDGSANFRQSVRLA
+95 LHNSANFRQSVRLTP
-109 GGNTYVISYKVK
+109 GNYVFTYKVK
-121 ANTGGVTSTARW
+121 ALTGGCTSNTRS

-140 QDVFVNGNGLS
+140 QDVFLNNSGKS
-151 PYPTETEDNKSQGS
+151 PYLSTNEADNITSSVAAYVETEAGN
-165 VAEWIDTK
+165 
-173 GGEWMTINYAYRA
+173 WMTVSYNYRVEADEYV
-186 ETDIYLNFEFFNLI
+186 NFEFFNLI
-200 QFDSF
+200 QYDCF
-205 ADFGVYS
+205 ADFGVYPVE
-212 ATQVGDDR
+212 QVGDDR
-220 IATSAANTLQ
+220 LLQDAVKTLEAFVA
-230 SIIDDTETF
+230 DETNF
-239 PDAADYLSEPL
+239 PGAADYLVGPIEDLKASM
-250 AELRS
+250 
-255 AAENPDISVD
+255 ENPDLTVD
-265 ELNGMVDMIMGSESA
+265 DVNGMVSMILGSDGSA
-280 LSEYLNAISAD
+280 LQEYLNTISAD
-291 VSSYF
+291 VSKYF
-296 DYFTFDDCTE
+296 NYFTFDDCAE
-306 KGANKGAAEGWSET
+306 KSANKGAADGWTES
-320 GGRWGVRA
+320 GGRWGVSA
-328 PWSDMT
+328 PWSNYS
-334 TRHIFAE
+334 TRHIFADI
-341 SPANVAMAAGSQ
+341 NGGYGLGAGSQ
-353 YQTAALPKGKYL
+353 YQSAFLPKGKYL
-365 YMVKGSGTR
+365 YMVQASAYQYYTAAKETYIVDWYNQRSGLK
-374 YYGDGSGKKSNFY
+374 Y
-387 IPDYYNNVSGMGF
+387 
-400 FINGDSA
+400 FINADSVD
-407 EMKDVPTYMSNIYYK
+407 MTDVPTWKANTYFH
-422 VFDVAEDGD
+422 VFNVANDGE
-431 QTIGFYRDAQ
+431 QTLGFYRAANEAA
-441 SAFTGNDR
+441 SGNDR
-449 NKVSGSGIVRFD
+449 NRVSGGGQVHFD

-525 DQYTN
+525 DQYTD

-590 TTADTYYKSLNAQ
+590 TTADTYYKSLNSQ

-635 GYINLVNDDFTDGT
+635 GYITLVNDDFTDGT

-791 QSVNVI
+791 QSVNII

-802 VLVYYGTKE
+802 QLIYYGTKE
-811 EYESGISDVEVV
+811 DYEQGISDVEVV

>member
-1 MKKQL
+1 M
-6 LMMAAAFM
+6 MMAAI
-14 GVAGSAYAYNI
+14 AGLATPSFAYQQ
-25 GDAVYTHTGKYKIV
+25 GDAVYTFNGKFKII
-39 GENIVVNGDF
+39 GENMLTNGDF
-49 SNGTSGWTG
+49 SDGVNGWTG
-58 LTGRA
+58 LTGNA
-63 IPTDTFN
+63 VPTDTFS
-70 VVPNG
+70 VVPAG
-75 GPDGKPC
+75 GPDGMNC
-82 LQVMISGGTMGNT
+82 LQVSMSGGTLGTN
-95 LDGSANFRQSVRLA
+95 LHNSANFRQSVRLTP
-109 GGNTYVISYKVK
+109 GNYVFTYKVK
-121 ANTGGVTSTARW
+121 ALTGGCTSNTRS

-140 QDVFVNGNGLS
+140 QDVFLNNSGKS
-151 PYPTETEDNKSQGS
+151 PYLSTNEADNITSSVAAYVETEAGN
-165 VAEWIDTK
+165 
-173 GGEWMTINYAYRA
+173 WMTVSYNYRVEADEYV
-186 ETDIYLNFEFFNLI
+186 NFEFFNLI
-200 QFDSF
+200 QYDCF
-205 ADFGVYS
+205 ADFGVYPVE
-212 ATQVGDDR
+212 QVGDDR
-220 IATSAANTLQ
+220 LLQDAVNTLEAFVA
-230 SIIDDTETF
+230 DETNF
-239 PDAADYLSEPL
+239 PGAADYLAGPIEDLKASM
-250 AELRS
+250 
-255 AAENPDISVD
+255 ENPDLTVD
-265 ELNGMVDMIMGSESA
+265 DVNGMVSMILGSDGSA
-280 LSEYLNAISAD
+280 LQEYLNTISAD
-291 VSSYF
+291 VSKYF
-296 DYFTFDDCTE
+296 NYFTFDDCAE
-306 KGANKGAAEGWSET
+306 KSANKGAADGWTES
-320 GGRWGVRA
+320 GGRWGVSA
-328 PWSDMT
+328 PWSNYS

-341 SPANVAMAAGSQ
+341 INGGYGLGAGSQ
-353 YQTAALPKGKYL
+353 YQSAFLPKGKYL
-365 YMVKGSGTR
+365 YMVQASAYQYYTAAKETYIVDWYNQRSGLK
-374 YYGDGSGKKSNFY
+374 Y
-387 IPDYYNNVSGMGF
+387 
-400 FINGDSA
+400 FINADSVD
-407 EMKDVPTYMSNIYYK
+407 MTDVPTWKANTYFH
-422 VFDVAEDGD
+422 VFDVANDGE
-431 QTIGFYRDAQ
+431 QTLGFYRAANEAA
-441 SAFTGNDR
+441 SGNDR
-449 NKVSGSGIVRFD
+449 NRVSGGGQVRFD

-590 TTADTYYKSLNAQ
+590 TTADKYYKSLNAQ

-707 ATCAVHSSSWSE
+707 ATCAVHSSAWSE

-749 IGEWDRFVVQTNIE
+749 IGEWARFVVQTEIDD
-763 NVETSEGLVAPHYLR
+763 VETSEGLVAPHYLR

-791 QSVNVI
+791 QSVNII

-802 VLVYYGTKE
+802 QLIYYGTKE
-811 EYESGISDVEVV
+811 DYEQGISDVEVV

>member
-1 MKKQL
+1 M
-6 LMMAAAFM
+6 MMAAI
-14 GVAGSAYAYNI
+14 AGLATPSFAYQQ
-25 GDAVYTHTGKYKIV
+25 GDAVYTFNGKFKII
-39 GENIVVNGDF
+39 GENMLTNGDF
-49 SNGTSGWTG
+49 SDGVNGWTG
-58 LTGRA
+58 LTGNA
-63 IPTDTFN
+63 VPTDTFS
-70 VVPNG
+70 VVPAG
-75 GPDGKPC
+75 GPDGMNC
-82 LQVMISGGTMGNT
+82 LQVSMSGGTLGTN
-95 LDGSANFRQSVRLA
+95 LHNSANFRQSVRLTP
-109 GGNTYVISYKVK
+109 GNYVFTYKVK
-121 ANTGGVTSTARW
+121 ALTGGCTSNTRS

-140 QDVFVNGNGLS
+140 QDVFLNNSGKS
-151 PYPTETEDNKSQGS
+151 PYLSTNEADNITSSVAAYVETEAGN
-165 VAEWIDTK
+165 
-173 GGEWMTINYAYRA
+173 WMTVSYNYRVEADEYV
-186 ETDIYLNFEFFNLI
+186 NFEFFNLI
-200 QFDSF
+200 QYDCF
-205 ADFGVYS
+205 ADFGVYPVE
-212 ATQVGDDR
+212 QVGDDR
-220 IATSAANTLQ
+220 LLQDAVNTLEAFVA
-230 SIIDDTETF
+230 DETNF
-239 PDAADYLSEPL
+239 PGAADYLAGPIEDLKASM
-250 AELRS
+250 
-255 AAENPDISVD
+255 ENPDLTVD
-265 ELNGMVDMIMGSESA
+265 DVNGMVSMILGSDGSA
-280 LSEYLNAISAD
+280 LQEYLNTISAD
-291 VSSYF
+291 VSKYF
-296 DYFTFDDCTE
+296 NYFTFDDCAE
-306 KGANKGAAEGWSET
+306 KSANKGAADGWTES
-320 GGRWGVRA
+320 GGRWGVSA
-328 PWSDMT
+328 PWSDFT

-341 SPANVAMAAGSQ
+341 INGGYGLGAGSQ
-353 YQTAALPKGKYL
+353 YQSAFLPKGKYL
-365 YMVKGSGTR
+365 YMVQASSYQYYTAAKETYIVDWYNQRSGLK
-374 YYGDGSGKKSNFY
+374 Y
-387 IPDYYNNVSGMGF
+387 
-400 FINGDSA
+400 FINGDSID
-407 EMKDVPTYMSNIYYK
+407 MTDVPTWKSNTYFH
-422 VFDVAEDGD
+422 VFDVANDGE
-431 QTIGFYRDAQ
+431 QTLGFYRAANEAA
-441 SAFTGNDR
+441 SGNDR
-449 NKVSGSGIVRFD
+449 NRVSGGGRVRFD

-590 TTADTYYKSLNAQ
+590 TTADKYYKSLNSQ

-649 NGWSVDNGTGTAAWK
+649 NGWSVDNGTGTAVWK
-664 ASDVD
+664 ASDIDV
-669 MPTYKGRAVVFNRGV
+669 PTYKGRAVVFNRGV

-707 ATCAVHSSSWSE
+707 ATCAVHSSAWSE

-749 IGEWDRFVVQTNIE
+749 IGEWARFVVQTEIDD
-763 NVETSEGLVAPHYLR
+763 VETSEGLVAPHYLR

-791 QSVNVI
+791 QSVNII

-802 VLVYYGTKE
+802 QLIYYGTKE
-811 EYESGISDVEVV
+811 DYEQGISDVEVV

-832 NGMKV
+832 SGMKV

>member
-1 MKKQL
+1 M
-6 LMMAAAFM
+6 MMAAI
-14 GVAGSAYAYNI
+14 AGLATPSFAYQQ
-25 GDAVYTHTGKYKIV
+25 GDAVYTFNGKFKII
-39 GENIVVNGDF
+39 GENMLTNGDF
-49 SNGTSGWTG
+49 SDGVNGWTG
-58 LTGRA
+58 LTGNA
-63 IPTDTFN
+63 VPTDTFS
-70 VVPNG
+70 VVPAG
-75 GPDGKPC
+75 GPDGMNC
-82 LQVMISGGTMGNT
+82 LQVSMSGGTLGTN
-95 LDGSANFRQSVRLA
+95 LHNSANFRQSVRLTP
-109 GGNTYVISYKVK
+109 GNYVFTYKVK
-121 ANTGGVTSTARW
+121 ALTGGCTSNTRS

-140 QDVFVNGNGLS
+140 QDVFLNNSGKS
-151 PYPTETEDNKSQGS
+151 PYLSTNEADNITSSVAAYVETEAGN
-165 VAEWIDTK
+165 
-173 GGEWMTINYAYRA
+173 WMTVSYNYRVEADEYV
-186 ETDIYLNFEFFNLI
+186 NFEFFNLI
-200 QFDSF
+200 QYDCF
-205 ADFGVYS
+205 ADFGVYPVE
-212 ATQVGDDR
+212 QVGDDR
-220 IATSAANTLQ
+220 LLQDAVKTLEAFVA
-230 SIIDDTETF
+230 DETNF
-239 PDAADYLSEPL
+239 PGAADYLVGPIEDLKASM
-250 AELRS
+250 
-255 AAENPDISVD
+255 ENPDLTVD
-265 ELNGMVDMIMGSESA
+265 DVNGMVSMILGSDGSA
-280 LSEYLNAISAD
+280 LQEYLNTISAD
-291 VSSYF
+291 VSKYF
-296 DYFTFDDCTE
+296 NYFTFDDCAE
-306 KGANKGAAEGWSET
+306 KSANKGAADGWTES
-320 GGRWGVRA
+320 GGRWGVSA
-328 PWSDMT
+328 PWSNYS
-334 TRHIFAE
+334 TRHIFADI
-341 SPANVAMAAGSQ
+341 NGGYGLGAGSQ
-353 YQTAALPKGKYL
+353 YQSAFLPKGKYL
-365 YMVKGSGTR
+365 YMVQASAYQYYTAAKETYIVDWYNQRSGLK
-374 YYGDGSGKKSNFY
+374 Y
-387 IPDYYNNVSGMGF
+387 
-400 FINGDSA
+400 FINADSVD
-407 EMKDVPTYMSNIYYK
+407 MTDVPTWKANTYFH
-422 VFDVAEDGD
+422 VFNVANDGE
-431 QTIGFYRDAQ
+431 QTLGFYRAANEAA
-441 SAFTGNDR
+441 SGNDR
-449 NKVSGSGIVRFD
+449 NRVSGGGQVHFD

-848 KGIYIVDG
+848 NGIYIVDG

>member
-1 MKKQL
+1 
-6 LMMAAAFM
+6 MAAI
-14 GVAGSAYAYNI
+14 AGLATPSFAYQQ
-25 GDAVYTHTGKYKIV
+25 GDAVYTFNGKFKII
-39 GENIVVNGDF
+39 GENMLTNGDF
-49 SNGTSGWTG
+49 SDGVNGWTG
-58 LTGRA
+58 LTGNA
-63 IPTDTFN
+63 VPTDTFS
-70 VVPNG
+70 VVPAG
-75 GPDGKPC
+75 GPDGMNC
-82 LQVMISGGTMGNT
+82 LQVSMSGGTLGTN
-95 LDGSANFRQSVRLA
+95 LHNSANFRQSVRLTP
-109 GGNTYVISYKVK
+109 GNYVFTYKVK
-121 ANTGGVTSTARW
+121 ALTGGCTSNTRS

-140 QDVFVNGNGLS
+140 QDVFLNNSGKS
-151 PYPTETEDNKSQGS
+151 PYLSTNEADNITSSVAAYVETEAGN
-165 VAEWIDTK
+165 
-173 GGEWMTINYAYRA
+173 WMTVSYNYRVEADEYV
-186 ETDIYLNFEFFNLI
+186 NFEFFNLI
-200 QFDSF
+200 QYDCF
-205 ADFGVYS
+205 ADFGVYPVE
-212 ATQVGDDR
+212 QVGDDR
-220 IATSAANTLQ
+220 LLQDAVNTLEAFVA
-230 SIIDDTETF
+230 DETNF
-239 PDAADYLSEPL
+239 PGAADYLTGPIEDLKASM
-250 AELRS
+250 
-255 AAENPDISVD
+255 ENPDLTVD
-265 ELNGMVDMIMGSESA
+265 DVNGMVSMILGSDGSA
-280 LSEYLNAISAD
+280 LQEYLNTISAD
-291 VSSYF
+291 VSKYF
-296 DYFTFDDCTE
+296 NYFTFDDCAE
-306 KGANKGAAEGWSET
+306 KSANKGAADGWTES
-320 GGRWGVRA
+320 GGRWGVSA
-328 PWSDMT
+328 PWSDFT

-341 SPANVAMAAGSQ
+341 INGGYGLGAGSQ
-353 YQTAALPKGKYL
+353 YQSAFLPKGKYL
-365 YMVKGSGTR
+365 YMVQASAYQYYTAAKETYIVDWYNQRSGLK
-374 YYGDGSGKKSNFY
+374 Y
-387 IPDYYNNVSGMGF
+387 
-400 FINGDSA
+400 FINGDSID
-407 EMKDVPTYMSNIYYK
+407 MTDVPTWKSNTYFH
-422 VFDVAEDGD
+422 VFDVANDGE
-431 QTIGFYRDAQ
+431 QTLGFYRAANEAA
-441 SAFTGNDR
+441 SGNDR
-449 NKVSGSGIVRFD
+449 NRVSGGGRVRFD

-590 TTADTYYKSLNAQ
+590 TTADKYYKSLNAQ

-635 GYINLVNDDFTDGT
+635 GYITLVNDDFTDGT

-707 ATCAVHSSSWSE
+707 ATCAVHSSAWSE

-749 IGEWDRFVVQTNIE
+749 IGEWARFVVQTEIDD
-763 NVETSEGLVAPHYLR
+763 VETSEGLVAPHYLR

-791 QSVNVI
+791 QSVNII

-802 VLVYYGTKE
+802 QLIYYGTKE
-811 EYESGISDVEVV
+811 DYEQGISDVEVV

>member
-1 MKKQL
+1 
-6 LMMAAAFM
+6 MAAI
-14 GVAGSAYAYNI
+14 AGLATPSFAYQQ
-25 GDAVYTHTGKYKIV
+25 GDAVYTFNGKFKII
-39 GENIVVNGDF
+39 GENMLTNGDF
-49 SNGTSGWTG
+49 SDGVNGWTG
-58 LTGRA
+58 LTGNA
-63 IPTDTFN
+63 VPTDTFS
-70 VVPNG
+70 VVPAG
-75 GPDGKPC
+75 GPDGMNC
-82 LQVMISGGTMGNT
+82 LQVSMSGGTLGTN
-95 LDGSANFRQSVRLA
+95 LHNSANFRQSVRLTP
-109 GGNTYVISYKVK
+109 GNYVFTYKVK
-121 ANTGGVTSTARW
+121 ALTGGCTSNTRS

-140 QDVFVNGNGLS
+140 QDVFLNNSGKS
-151 PYPTETEDNKSQGS
+151 PYLSTNEADNITSSVAAYVETEAGN
-165 VAEWIDTK
+165 
-173 GGEWMTINYAYRA
+173 WMTVSYNYRVEADEYV
-186 ETDIYLNFEFFNLI
+186 NFEFFNLI
-200 QFDSF
+200 QYDCF
-205 ADFGVYS
+205 ADFGVYPVE
-212 ATQVGDDR
+212 QVGDDR
-220 IATSAANTLQ
+220 LLQDAVNTLEAFVA
-230 SIIDDTETF
+230 DETNF
-239 PDAADYLSEPL
+239 PGAADYLAGPIEDLKASM
-250 AELRS
+250 
-255 AAENPDISVD
+255 ENPDLTVD
-265 ELNGMVDMIMGSESA
+265 DVNGMVSMILGSDGSA
-280 LSEYLNAISAD
+280 LQEYLNTISAD
-291 VSSYF
+291 VSKYF
-296 DYFTFDDCTE
+296 NYFTFDDCAE
-306 KGANKGAAEGWSET
+306 KSANKGAADGWTES
-320 GGRWGVRA
+320 GGRWGVSA
-328 PWSDMT
+328 PWSDFT

-341 SPANVAMAAGSQ
+341 INGGYGLGAGSQ
-353 YQTAALPKGKYL
+353 YQSAFLPKGKYL
-365 YMVKGSGTR
+365 YMVQASAYQYYTAAKETYIVDWYNQRSGLK
-374 YYGDGSGKKSNFY
+374 Y
-387 IPDYYNNVSGMGF
+387 
-400 FINGDSA
+400 FINADSVD
-407 EMKDVPTYMSNIYYK
+407 MTDVPTWKSNTYFH
-422 VFDVAEDGD
+422 VFDVANDGE
-431 QTIGFYRDAQ
+431 QTLGFYRAANEAA
-441 SAFTGNDR
+441 SGNDR
-449 NKVSGSGIVRFD
+449 NRVSGGGRVRFD

-590 TTADTYYKSLNAQ
+590 TTADKYYKSLNAQ

-649 NGWSVDNGTGTAAWK
+649 NGWSVDNGTGTAVWK
-664 ASDVD
+664 ASDIDV
-669 MPTYKGRAVVFNRGV
+669 PTYKGRAVVFNRGV
-684 TASDNKYIVKDVYIK
+684 TATDNKYIVKDVYIK

-707 ATCAVHSSSWSE
+707 ATCAVHSSAWSE

-749 IGEWDRFVVQTNIE
+749 IGEWARFVVQTEIDD
-763 NVETSEGLVAPHYLR
+763 VETSEGLVAPHYLR

-791 QSVNVI
+791 QSVNII

-802 VLVYYGTKE
+802 QLIYYGTKE
-811 EYESGISDVEVV
+811 DYEQGISDVEVV

>member
-1 MKKQL
+1 M
-6 LMMAAAFM
+6 MMAAI
-14 GVAGSAYAYNI
+14 AGLATPSFAYQQ
-25 GDAVYTHTGKYKIV
+25 GDAVYTFNGKFKII
-39 GENIVVNGDF
+39 GENMLTNGDF
-49 SNGTSGWTG
+49 SDGVNGWTG
-58 LTGRA
+58 LTGNA
-63 IPTDTFN
+63 VPTDTFS
-70 VVPNG
+70 VVPAG
-75 GPDGKPC
+75 GPDGMNC
-82 LQVMISGGTMGNT
+82 LQVSMSGGTLGTN
-95 LDGSANFRQSVRLA
+95 LHNSANFRQSVRLTP
-109 GGNTYVISYKVK
+109 GNYVFTYKVK
-121 ANTGGVTSTARW
+121 ALTGGCTSNTRS

-140 QDVFVNGNGLS
+140 QDVFLNNSGKS
-151 PYPTETEDNKSQGS
+151 PYLSTNEADNITSSVAAYVETEAGN
-165 VAEWIDTK
+165 
-173 GGEWMTINYAYRA
+173 WMTVSYNYRVEADEYV
-186 ETDIYLNFEFFNLI
+186 NFEFFNLI
-200 QFDSF
+200 QYDCF
-205 ADFGVYS
+205 ADFGVYPVE
-212 ATQVGDDR
+212 QVGDDR
-220 IATSAANTLQ
+220 LLQDAVNTLEAFVA
-230 SIIDDTETF
+230 DETNF
-239 PDAADYLSEPL
+239 PGAADYLTGPIEDLKASM
-250 AELRS
+250 
-255 AAENPDISVD
+255 ENPDLTVD
-265 ELNGMVDMIMGSESA
+265 DVNGMVSMILGSDGSA
-280 LSEYLNAISAD
+280 LQEYLNTISAD
-291 VSSYF
+291 VSKYF
-296 DYFTFDDCTE
+296 NYFTFDDCAE
-306 KGANKGAAEGWSET
+306 KSANKGAADGWTES
-320 GGRWGVRA
+320 GGRWGVSA
-328 PWSDMT
+328 PWSDFT

-341 SPANVAMAAGSQ
+341 INGGYGLGAGSQ
-353 YQTAALPKGKYL
+353 YQSAFLPKGKYL
-365 YMVKGSGTR
+365 YMVQASAYQYYTAAKETYIVDWYNQRSGLK
-374 YYGDGSGKKSNFY
+374 Y
-387 IPDYYNNVSGMGF
+387 
-400 FINGDSA
+400 FINGDSID
-407 EMKDVPTYMSNIYYK
+407 MTDVPTWKSNTYFH
-422 VFDVAEDGD
+422 VFDVANDGE
-431 QTIGFYRDAQ
+431 QTLGFYRAANEAA
-441 SAFTGNDR
+441 SGNDR
-449 NKVSGSGIVRFD
+449 NRVSGGGRVRFD

-590 TTADTYYKSLNAQ
+590 TTADKYYKSLNAQ

-649 NGWSVDNGTGTAAWK
+649 NGWSVDNGTGTAVWK
-664 ASDVD
+664 ASDIDV
-669 MPTYKGRAVVFNRGV
+669 PTYKGRAVVFNRGV

-707 ATCAVHSSSWSE
+707 ATCAVHSSAWSE

-749 IGEWDRFVVQTNIE
+749 IGEWARFVVQTEIDD
-763 NVETSEGLVAPHYLR
+763 VETSEGLVAPHYLR

-791 QSVNVI
+791 QSVNII

-802 VLVYYGTKE
+802 QLIYYGTKE
-811 EYESGISDVEVV
+811 DYEQGISDVEVV

>member
-1 MKKQL
+1 
-6 LMMAAAFM
+6 MAAI
-14 GVAGSAYAYNI
+14 AGLATPSFAYQQ
-25 GDAVYTHTGKYKIV
+25 GDAVYTFNGKFKII
-39 GENIVVNGDF
+39 GENMLTNGDF
-49 SNGTSGWTG
+49 SDGVNGWTG
-58 LTGRA
+58 LTGNA
-63 IPTDTFN
+63 VPTDTFS
-70 VVPNG
+70 VVPAG
-75 GPDGKPC
+75 GPDGMNC
-82 LQVMISGGTMGNT
+82 LQVSMSGGTLGTN
-95 LDGSANFRQSVRLA
+95 LHNSANFRQSVRLTP
-109 GGNTYVISYKVK
+109 GNYVFTYKVK
-121 ANTGGVTSTARW
+121 ALTGGCTSNTRS

-140 QDVFVNGNGLS
+140 QDVFLNNSGKS
-151 PYPTETEDNKSQGS
+151 PYLSTNEADNITSSVAAYVETEAGN
-165 VAEWIDTK
+165 
-173 GGEWMTINYAYRA
+173 WMTVSYNYRVEADEYV
-186 ETDIYLNFEFFNLI
+186 NFEFFNLI
-200 QFDSF
+200 QYDCF
-205 ADFGVYS
+205 ADFGVYPVE
-212 ATQVGDDR
+212 QVGDDR
-220 IATSAANTLQ
+220 LLQDAVNTLEAFVA
-230 SIIDDTETF
+230 DETNF
-239 PDAADYLSEPL
+239 PGAADYLAGPIEDLKASM
-250 AELRS
+250 
-255 AAENPDISVD
+255 ENPDLTVD
-265 ELNGMVDMIMGSESA
+265 DVNGMVSMILGSDGSA
-280 LSEYLNAISAD
+280 LQEYLNTISAD
-291 VSSYF
+291 VSKYF
-296 DYFTFDDCTE
+296 NYFTFDDCAE
-306 KGANKGAAEGWSET
+306 KSANKGAADGWTES
-320 GGRWGVRA
+320 GGRWGVSA
-328 PWSDMT
+328 PWSDFT

-341 SPANVAMAAGSQ
+341 INGGYGLGAGSQ
-353 YQTAALPKGKYL
+353 YQSAFLPKGKYL
-365 YMVKGSGTR
+365 YMVQASAYQYYTAAKETYIVDWYNQRSGLK
-374 YYGDGSGKKSNFY
+374 Y
-387 IPDYYNNVSGMGF
+387 
-400 FINGDSA
+400 FINGDSVD
-407 EMKDVPTYMSNIYYK
+407 MTDVPTWKSNTYFH
-422 VFDVAEDGD
+422 VFDVANDGE
-431 QTIGFYRDAQ
+431 QTLGFYRAANEAA
-441 SAFTGNDR
+441 SGNDR
-449 NKVSGSGIVRFD
+449 NRVSGGGRVRFD

-649 NGWSVDNGTGTAAWK
+649 NGWSVDNGTGTAVWK
-664 ASDVD
+664 ASDIDV
-669 MPTYKGRAVVFNRGV
+669 PTYKGRAVVFNRGV
-684 TASDNKYIVKDVYIK
+684 TATDNKYIVKDVYIK

-707 ATCAVHSSSWSE
+707 ATCAVHSSAWSE

-749 IGEWDRFVVQTNIE
+749 IGEWARFVVQTEIDD
-763 NVETSEGLVAPHYLR
+763 VETSEGLVAPHYLR

-791 QSVNVI
+791 QSVNII

-802 VLVYYGTKE
+802 QLIYYGTKE
-811 EYESGISDVEVV
+811 DYEQGISDVEVV

>member
-1 MKKQL
+1 
-6 LMMAAAFM
+6 MAAI
-14 GVAGSAYAYNI
+14 AGLATPSFAYQQ
-25 GDAVYTHTGKYKIV
+25 GDAVYTFNGKFKII
-39 GENIVVNGDF
+39 GENMLTNGDF
-49 SNGTSGWTG
+49 SDGVNGWTG
-58 LTGRA
+58 LTGNA
-63 IPTDTFN
+63 VPTDTFS
-70 VVPNG
+70 VVPAG
-75 GPDGKPC
+75 GPDGMNC
-82 LQVMISGGTMGNT
+82 LQVSMSGGTLGTN
-95 LDGSANFRQSVRLA
+95 LHNSANFRQSVRLTP
-109 GGNTYVISYKVK
+109 GNYVFTYKVK
-121 ANTGGVTSTARW
+121 ALTGGCTSNTRS

-140 QDVFVNGNGLS
+140 QDVFLNNSGKS
-151 PYPTETEDNKSQGS
+151 PYLSTNEADNITSSVAAYVETEAGN
-165 VAEWIDTK
+165 
-173 GGEWMTINYAYRA
+173 WMTVSYNYRVEADEYV
-186 ETDIYLNFEFFNLI
+186 NFEFFNLI
-200 QFDSF
+200 QYDCF
-205 ADFGVYS
+205 ADFGVYPVE
-212 ATQVGDDR
+212 QVGDDR
-220 IATSAANTLQ
+220 LLQDAVNTLEAFVA
-230 SIIDDTETF
+230 DETNF
-239 PDAADYLSEPL
+239 PGAADYLAGPIEDLKASM
-250 AELRS
+250 
-255 AAENPDISVD
+255 ENPDLTVD
-265 ELNGMVDMIMGSESA
+265 DVNGMVSMILGSDGSA
-280 LSEYLNAISAD
+280 LQEYLNTISAD
-291 VSSYF
+291 VSKYF
-296 DYFTFDDCTE
+296 NYFTFDDCAE
-306 KGANKGAAEGWSET
+306 KSANKGAADGWTES
-320 GGRWGVRA
+320 GGRWGVSA
-328 PWSDMT
+328 PWSDFT

-341 SPANVAMAAGSQ
+341 INGGYGLGAGSQ
-353 YQTAALPKGKYL
+353 YQSAFLPKGKYL
-365 YMVKGSGTR
+365 YMVQASAYQYYTAAKETYIVDWYNQRSGLK
-374 YYGDGSGKKSNFY
+374 Y
-387 IPDYYNNVSGMGF
+387 
-400 FINGDSA
+400 FINGDSID
-407 EMKDVPTYMSNIYYK
+407 MTDVPTWKSNTYFH
-422 VFDVAEDGD
+422 VFDVANDGE
-431 QTIGFYRDAQ
+431 QTLGFYRAANEAA
-441 SAFTGNDR
+441 SGNDR
-449 NKVSGSGIVRFD
+449 NRVSGGGRVRFD

-649 NGWSVDNGTGTAAWK
+649 NGWSVDNGTGTAVWK
-664 ASDVD
+664 ASDIDV
-669 MPTYKGRAVVFNRGV
+669 PTYKGRAVVFNRGV

-707 ATCAVHSSSWSE
+707 ATCAVHSSAWSE

-749 IGEWDRFVVQTNIE
+749 IGEWARFVVQTEIDD
-763 NVETSEGLVAPHYLR
+763 VETSEGLVAPHYLR

-791 QSVNVI
+791 QSVNII

-802 VLVYYGTKE
+802 QLIYYGTKE
-811 EYESGISDVEVV
+811 DYEQGISDVEVV

>member
-1 MKKQL
+1 
-6 LMMAAAFM
+6 MAAI
-14 GVAGSAYAYNI
+14 AGLATPSFAYQQ
-25 GDAVYTHTGKYKIV
+25 GDAVYTFNGKFKII
-39 GENIVVNGDF
+39 GENMLTNGDF
-49 SNGTSGWTG
+49 SDGVNGWTG
-58 LTGRA
+58 LTGNA
-63 IPTDTFN
+63 VPTDTFS
-70 VVPNG
+70 VVPAG
-75 GPDGKPC
+75 GPDGMNC
-82 LQVMISGGTMGNT
+82 LQVSMSGGTLGTN
-95 LDGSANFRQSVRLA
+95 LHNSANFRQSVRLTP
-109 GGNTYVISYKVK
+109 GNYVFTYKVK
-121 ANTGGVTSTARW
+121 ALTGGCTSNTRS

-140 QDVFVNGNGLS
+140 QDVFLNNSGKS
-151 PYPTETEDNKSQGS
+151 PYLSTNEADNITSSVAAYVETEAGN
-165 VAEWIDTK
+165 
-173 GGEWMTINYAYRA
+173 WMTVSYNYRVEADEYV
-186 ETDIYLNFEFFNLI
+186 NFEFFNLI
-200 QFDSF
+200 QYDCF
-205 ADFGVYS
+205 ADFGVYPVE
-212 ATQVGDDR
+212 QVGDDR
-220 IATSAANTLQ
+220 LLQDAVNTLEAFVA
-230 SIIDDTETF
+230 DETNF
-239 PDAADYLSEPL
+239 PGAADYLAGPIEDLKASM
-250 AELRS
+250 
-255 AAENPDISVD
+255 ENPDLTVD
-265 ELNGMVDMIMGSESA
+265 DVNGMVSMILGSDGSA
-280 LSEYLNAISAD
+280 LQEYLNTISAD
-291 VSSYF
+291 VSKYF
-296 DYFTFDDCTE
+296 NYFTFDDCAE
-306 KGANKGAAEGWSET
+306 KSANKGAADGWTES
-320 GGRWGVRA
+320 GGRWGVSA
-328 PWSDMT
+328 PWSDFT

-341 SPANVAMAAGSQ
+341 INGGYGLGAGSQ
-353 YQTAALPKGKYL
+353 YQSAFLPKGKYL
-365 YMVKGSGTR
+365 YMVQASAYQYYTAAKETYIVDWYNQRSGLK
-374 YYGDGSGKKSNFY
+374 Y
-387 IPDYYNNVSGMGF
+387 
-400 FINGDSA
+400 FINADSVD
-407 EMKDVPTYMSNIYYK
+407 MTDVPTWKANTYFH
-422 VFDVAEDGD
+422 VFDVANDGE
-431 QTIGFYRDAQ
+431 QTLGFYRAANEAA
-441 SAFTGNDR
+441 SGNDR
-449 NKVSGSGIVRFD
+449 NRVSGGGRVRFD

-649 NGWSVDNGTGTAAWK
+649 NGWSVDNGTGTAVWK
-664 ASDVD
+664 ASDIDV
-669 MPTYKGRAVVFNRGV
+669 PTYKGRAVVFNRGV

-707 ATCAVHSSSWSE
+707 ATCAVHSSAWSE

-749 IGEWDRFVVQTNIE
+749 IGEWARFVVQTEIDD
-763 NVETSEGLVAPHYLR
+763 VETSEGLVAPHYLR

-791 QSVNVI
+791 QSVNII

-802 VLVYYGTKE
+802 QLIYYGTKE
-811 EYESGISDVEVV
+811 DYEQGISDVEVV

>member
-1 MKKQL
+1 M
-6 LMMAAAFM
+6 MMAAI
-14 GVAGSAYAYNI
+14 AGLATPSFAYQQ
-25 GDAVYTHTGKYKIV
+25 GDAVYTFNGKFKII
-39 GENIVVNGDF
+39 GENMLTNGDF
-49 SNGTSGWTG
+49 SDGVNGWTG
-58 LTGRA
+58 LTGNA
-63 IPTDTFN
+63 VPTDTFS
-70 VVPNG
+70 VVPAG
-75 GPDGKPC
+75 GPDGMNC
-82 LQVMISGGTMGNT
+82 LQVSMSGGTLGTN
-95 LDGSANFRQSVRLA
+95 LHNSANFRQSVRLTP
-109 GGNTYVISYKVK
+109 GNYVFTYKVK
-121 ANTGGVTSTARW
+121 ALTGGCTSNTRS

-140 QDVFVNGNGLS
+140 QDVFLNNSGKS
-151 PYPTETEDNKSQGS
+151 PYLSTNEADNITSSVAAYVETEAGN
-165 VAEWIDTK
+165 
-173 GGEWMTINYAYRA
+173 WMTVSYNYRVEADEYV
-186 ETDIYLNFEFFNLI
+186 NFEFFNLI
-200 QFDSF
+200 QYDCF
-205 ADFGVYS
+205 ADFGVYPVE
-212 ATQVGDDR
+212 QVGDDR
-220 IATSAANTLQ
+220 LLQDAVKTLEAFVA
-230 SIIDDTETF
+230 DETNF
-239 PDAADYLSEPL
+239 PSAADYLAGPIEDLKASM
-250 AELRS
+250 
-255 AAENPDISVD
+255 ENPDLTVD
-265 ELNGMVDMIMGSESA
+265 DVNGMVSMILGSDGSA
-280 LSEYLNAISAD
+280 LQEYLNTISAD
-291 VSSYF
+291 VSKYF
-296 DYFTFDDCTE
+296 NYFTFDDCAE
-306 KGANKGAAEGWSET
+306 KSANKGAADGWTES
-320 GGRWGVRA
+320 GGRWGVSA
-328 PWSDMT
+328 PWSNYS

-341 SPANVAMAAGSQ
+341 INGGYGLGAGSQ
-353 YQTAALPKGKYL
+353 YQSAFLPKGKYL
-365 YMVKGSGTR
+365 YMVQASAYQYYTAAKETYIVDWYNQRSGLK
-374 YYGDGSGKKSNFY
+374 Y
-387 IPDYYNNVSGMGF
+387 
-400 FINGDSA
+400 FINADSVDMA
-407 EMKDVPTYMSNIYYK
+407 DVPTWKSNTYFH
-422 VFDVAEDGD
+422 VFNVANDGE
-431 QTIGFYRDAQ
+431 QTLGFYRAANEAA
-441 SAFTGNDR
+441 SGNDR
-449 NKVSGSGIVRFD
+449 NRVSGGGQVRFD

-516 SINVSQGIY
+516 SINVSQGVY
-525 DQYTN
+525 DQYTD

-568 AANKLTG
+568 AANKLTD

-635 GYINLVNDDFTDGT
+635 GYITLVNDDFTDGT

-791 QSVNVI
+791 QSVNII

>member
-1 MKKQL
+1 M
-6 LMMAAAFM
+6 MMAAI
-14 GVAGSAYAYNI
+14 AGLATPSFAYQQ
-25 GDAVYTHTGKYKIV
+25 GDAVYTFNGKFKII
-39 GENIVVNGDF
+39 GENMLTNGDF
-49 SNGTSGWTG
+49 SDGVNGWTG
-58 LTGRA
+58 LTGNA
-63 IPTDTFN
+63 VPTDTFS
-70 VVPNG
+70 VVPAG
-75 GPDGKPC
+75 GPDGMNC
-82 LQVMISGGTMGNT
+82 LQVSMSGGTLGTN
-95 LDGSANFRQSVRLA
+95 LHNSANFRQSVRLTP
-109 GGNTYVISYKVK
+109 GNYVFTYKVK
-121 ANTGGVTSTARW
+121 ALTGGCTSNTRS

-140 QDVFVNGNGLS
+140 QDVFLNNSGKS
-151 PYPTETEDNKSQGS
+151 PYLSTNEADNITSSVAAYVETEAGN
-165 VAEWIDTK
+165 
-173 GGEWMTINYAYRA
+173 WMTVSYNYRVEADEYV
-186 ETDIYLNFEFFNLI
+186 NFEFFNLI
-200 QFDSF
+200 QYDCF
-205 ADFGVYS
+205 ADFGVYPVE
-212 ATQVGDDR
+212 QVGDDR
-220 IATSAANTLQ
+220 LLQDAVNTLEAFVA
-230 SIIDDTETF
+230 DETNF
-239 PDAADYLSEPL
+239 PGAADYLAGPIEDLKASM
-250 AELRS
+250 
-255 AAENPDISVD
+255 ENPDLTVD
-265 ELNGMVDMIMGSESA
+265 DVNGMVSMILGSDGSA
-280 LSEYLNAISAD
+280 LQEYLNTISAD
-291 VSSYF
+291 VSKYF
-296 DYFTFDDCTE
+296 NYFTFDDCAE
-306 KGANKGAAEGWSET
+306 KSANKGAADGWTES
-320 GGRWGVRA
+320 GGRWGVSA
-328 PWSDMT
+328 PWSDFT
-334 TRHIFAE
+334 TRHIFADINGGY
-341 SPANVAMAAGSQ
+341 ALGAGSQ
-353 YQTAALPKGKYL
+353 YQSAFLPKGKYL
-365 YMVKGSGTR
+365 YMVQASAYQYYTAAKETFIVDWYNQRSGLK
-374 YYGDGSGKKSNFY
+374 Y
-387 IPDYYNNVSGMGF
+387 
-400 FINGDSA
+400 FINADSID
-407 EMKDVPTYMSNIYYK
+407 MTDVPTWKSNTYFH
-422 VFDVAEDGD
+422 VFDVANDGE
-431 QTIGFYRDAQ
+431 QTLGFYRAANEAA
-441 SAFTGNDR
+441 SGNDR
-449 NKVSGSGIVRFD
+449 NRVSGGGRVRFD

-590 TTADTYYKSLNAQ
+590 TTADKYYKSLNSQ

-649 NGWSVDNGTGTAAWK
+649 NGWSVDNGTGTAVWK
-664 ASDVD
+664 ASDIDV
-669 MPTYKGRAVVFNRGV
+669 PTYKGRAVVFNRGV
-684 TASDNKYIVKDVYIK
+684 TATDNKYIVKDVYIK

-707 ATCAVHSSSWSE
+707 ATCAVHSSAWSE

-749 IGEWDRFVVQTNIE
+749 IGEWARFVVQTEIDD
-763 NVETSEGLVAPHYLR
+763 VETSEGLVAPHYLR

-791 QSVNVI
+791 QSVNII

-802 VLVYYGTKE
+802 QLIYYGTKE
-811 EYESGISDVEVV
+811 DYEQGISDVEVV

>member
-1 MKKQL
+1 
-6 LMMAAAFM
+6 MAAI
-14 GVAGSAYAYNI
+14 AGLATPSFAYQQ
-25 GDAVYTHTGKYKIV
+25 GDAVYTFNGKFKII
-39 GENIVVNGDF
+39 GENMLTNGDF
-49 SNGTSGWTG
+49 SDGVNGWTG
-58 LTGRA
+58 LTGNA
-63 IPTDTFN
+63 VPTDTFS
-70 VVPNG
+70 VVPAG
-75 GPDGKPC
+75 GPDGMNC
-82 LQVMISGGTMGNT
+82 LQVSMSGGTLGTN
-95 LDGSANFRQSVRLA
+95 LHNSANFRQSVRLTP
-109 GGNTYVISYKVK
+109 GNYVFTYKVK
-121 ANTGGVTSTARW
+121 ALTGGCTSNTRS

-140 QDVFVNGNGLS
+140 QDVFLNNSGKS
-151 PYPTETEDNKSQGS
+151 PYLSTNEADNITSSVAAYVETEAGN
-165 VAEWIDTK
+165 
-173 GGEWMTINYAYRA
+173 WMTVSYNYRVEADEYV
-186 ETDIYLNFEFFNLI
+186 NFEFFNLI
-200 QFDSF
+200 QYDCF
-205 ADFGVYS
+205 ADFGVYPVE
-212 ATQVGDDR
+212 QVGDDR
-220 IATSAANTLQ
+220 LLQDAVKTLEAFVA
-230 SIIDDTETF
+230 DETNF
-239 PDAADYLSEPL
+239 PSAADYLAGPIEDLKASM
-250 AELRS
+250 
-255 AAENPDISVD
+255 ENPDLTVD
-265 ELNGMVDMIMGSESA
+265 DVNGMVSMILGSDGSA
-280 LSEYLNAISAD
+280 LQEYLNTISAD
-291 VSSYF
+291 VSKYF
-296 DYFTFDDCTE
+296 NYFTFDDCAE
-306 KGANKGAAEGWSET
+306 KSANKGAADGWTES
-320 GGRWGVRA
+320 GGRWGVSA
-328 PWSDMT
+328 PWSNYS

-341 SPANVAMAAGSQ
+341 INGGYGLGAGSQ
-353 YQTAALPKGKYL
+353 YQSAFLPKGKYL
-365 YMVKGSGTR
+365 YMVQASAYQYYTAAKETYIVDWYNQRSGLK
-374 YYGDGSGKKSNFY
+374 Y
-387 IPDYYNNVSGMGF
+387 
-400 FINGDSA
+400 FINADSVDMA
-407 EMKDVPTYMSNIYYK
+407 DVPTWKSNTYFH
-422 VFDVAEDGD
+422 VFNVANDGE
-431 QTIGFYRDAQ
+431 QTLGFYRAANEAA
-441 SAFTGNDR
+441 SGNDR
-449 NKVSGSGIVRFD
+449 NRVSGGGQVRFD

-516 SINVSQGIY
+516 SINVSQGVY
-525 DQYTN
+525 DQYTD

-568 AANKLTG
+568 AANKLTD

-635 GYINLVNDDFTDGT
+635 GYITLVNDDFTDGT

-749 IGEWDRFVVQTNIE
+749 IGEWARFVVQTEIDD
-763 NVETSEGLVAPHYLR
+763 VETSEGLVAPHYLR

-791 QSVNVI
+791 QSVNII

-802 VLVYYGTKE
+802 QLIYYGTKE
-811 EYESGISDVEVV
+811 DYEQGISDVEVV

>member
-1 MKKQL
+1 
-6 LMMAAAFM
+6 MAAI
-14 GVAGSAYAYNI
+14 AGLATPSFAYQQ
-25 GDAVYTHTGKYKIV
+25 GDAVYTFNGKFKIV
-39 GENIVVNGDF
+39 GENMLTNGDF
-49 SNGTSGWTG
+49 SDGVNGWTG
-58 LTGRA
+58 LTGNA
-63 IPTDTFN
+63 VPTDTFS
-70 VVPNG
+70 VVPAG
-75 GPDGKPC
+75 GPDGMNC
-82 LQVMISGGTMGNT
+82 LQVSMSGGTLGTT
-95 LDGSANFRQSVRLA
+95 LHNSANFRQSVRLTP
-109 GGNTYVISYKVK
+109 GNYVFTYKVK
-121 ANTGGVTSTARW
+121 ALTGGCTSNTRS

-140 QDVFVNGNGLS
+140 QDVFLNNSGKS
-151 PYPTETEDNKSQGS
+151 PYLSTNEADNITSSVAAYVETEAGN
-165 VAEWIDTK
+165 
-173 GGEWMTINYAYRA
+173 WMTVSYNYRVEADEYV
-186 ETDIYLNFEFFNLI
+186 NFEFFNLI
-200 QFDSF
+200 QYDCF
-205 ADFGVYS
+205 ADFGVYPVE
-212 ATQVGDDR
+212 QVGDDR
-220 IATSAANTLQ
+220 LLQDAVNTLEAFVA
-230 SIIDDTETF
+230 DETNF
-239 PDAADYLSEPL
+239 PGAADYLTGPIEDLKASM
-250 AELRS
+250 
-255 AAENPDISVD
+255 ENPDLTVD
-265 ELNGMVDMIMGSESA
+265 DVNGMVSMILGSDGSA
-280 LSEYLNAISAD
+280 LQEYLNTISAD
-291 VSSYF
+291 VSKYF
-296 DYFTFDDCTE
+296 NYFTFDDCAE
-306 KGANKGAAEGWSET
+306 KSANKGAADGWTES
-320 GGRWGVRA
+320 GGRWGVSA
-328 PWSDMT
+328 PWSNYS

-341 SPANVAMAAGSQ
+341 INGGYGLGAGSQ
-353 YQTAALPKGKYL
+353 YQSAFLPKGKYL
-365 YMVKGSGTR
+365 YMVQASAYQYYTAAKETYIVDWYNQRSGLK
-374 YYGDGSGKKSNFY
+374 Y
-387 IPDYYNNVSGMGF
+387 
-400 FINGDSA
+400 FINADSVD
-407 EMKDVPTYMSNIYYK
+407 MTDVPTWKSNTYFH
-422 VFDVAEDGD
+422 VFNVANDGE
-431 QTIGFYRDAQ
+431 QTLGFYRA
-441 SAFTGNDR
+441 ANEAAGGNDR
-449 NKVSGSGIVRFD
+449 NRVSGGGQVRFD

-557 KEYTQLGDDIA
+557 KEYTQLGDDIE

-575 DETRPNGKDELRAAI
+575 DETRPDGKDELKAAI
-590 TTADTYYKSLNAQ
+590 TKADTYYKSLNAQ

-618 NDAVGDFYLAN
+618 NDAIGDFYLAN
-629 ASYQTP
+629 ASYKTP

-664 ASDVD
+664 ASDID

-699 KTGIYEFS
+699 KPGIYEFS
-707 ATCAVHSSSWSE
+707 ATCAVHSSAWSE

-737 VITKGDGSKKQQ
+737 VITKGDGSKKQN
-749 IGEWDRFVVQTNIE
+749 IGEWDRFVVQTNID

-802 VLVYYGTKE
+802 QLVYYGSKE
-811 EYESGISDVEVV
+811 DYEQGISDVEVV

>member
-1 MKKQL
+1 
-6 LMMAAAFM
+6 MAAI
-14 GVAGSAYAYNI
+14 AGLATPSFAYQQ
-25 GDAVYTHTGKYKIV
+25 GDAVYTFNGKFKII
-39 GENIVVNGDF
+39 GENMLTNGDF
-49 SNGTSGWTG
+49 SDGVNGWTG
-58 LTGRA
+58 LTGNA
-63 IPTDTFN
+63 VPTDTFS
-70 VVPNG
+70 VVPAG
-75 GPDGKPC
+75 GPDGMNC
-82 LQVMISGGTMGNT
+82 LQVSMSGGTLGTN
-95 LDGSANFRQSVRLA
+95 LHNSANFRQSVRLTP
-109 GGNTYVISYKVK
+109 GNYVFTYKVK
-121 ANTGGVTSTARW
+121 ALTGGCTSNTRS

-140 QDVFVNGNGLS
+140 QDVFLNNSGKS
-151 PYPTETEDNKSQGS
+151 PYLSTNEADNITSSVAAYVETEAGN
-165 VAEWIDTK
+165 
-173 GGEWMTINYAYRA
+173 WMTVSYNYRVEADEYV
-186 ETDIYLNFEFFNLI
+186 NFEFFNLI
-200 QFDSF
+200 QYDCF
-205 ADFGVYS
+205 ADFGVYPVE
-212 ATQVGDDR
+212 QVGDDR
-220 IATSAANTLQ
+220 LLQDAVNTLEAFVA
-230 SIIDDTETF
+230 DETNF
-239 PDAADYLSEPL
+239 PGAADYLAGPIEDLKASM
-250 AELRS
+250 
-255 AAENPDISVD
+255 ENPDLTVD
-265 ELNGMVDMIMGSESA
+265 DVNGMVSMILGSDGSA
-280 LSEYLNAISAD
+280 LQEYLNTISAD
-291 VSSYF
+291 VSKYF
-296 DYFTFDDCTE
+296 NYFTFDDCAE
-306 KGANKGAAEGWSET
+306 KSANKGAADGWTES
-320 GGRWGVRA
+320 GGRWGVSA
-328 PWSDMT
+328 PWSDFT

-341 SPANVAMAAGSQ
+341 INGGYGLGAGSQ
-353 YQTAALPKGKYL
+353 YQSAFLPKGKYL
-365 YMVKGSGTR
+365 YMVQASAYQYYTAAKETYIVDWYNQRSGLK
-374 YYGDGSGKKSNFY
+374 Y
-387 IPDYYNNVSGMGF
+387 
-400 FINGDSA
+400 FINADSVD
-407 EMKDVPTYMSNIYYK
+407 MTDVPTWKSNTYFH
-422 VFDVAEDGD
+422 VFDVANDGE
-431 QTIGFYRDAQ
+431 QTLGFYRAANEAA
-441 SAFTGNDR
+441 SGNDR
-449 NKVSGSGIVRFD
+449 NRVSGGGRVRFD

-649 NGWSVDNGTGTAAWK
+649 NGWSVDNGTGTAVWK
-664 ASDVD
+664 ASDIDV
-669 MPTYKGRAVVFNRGV
+669 PTYKGRAVVFNRGV
-684 TASDNKYIVKDVYIK
+684 TATDNKYIVKDVYIK

-707 ATCAVHSSSWSE
+707 ATCAVHSSAWSE

-749 IGEWDRFVVQTNIE
+749 IGEWARFVVQTEIDD
-763 NVETSEGLVAPHYLR
+763 VETSEGLVAPHYLR

-791 QSVNVI
+791 QSVNII

-802 VLVYYGTKE
+802 QLIYYGTKE
-811 EYESGISDVEVV
+811 DYEQGISDVEVV

-837 RSNATSLDGLA
+837 RSNATSLDGLT

>member
-1 MKKQL
+1 M
-6 LMMAAAFM
+6 MMAAI
-14 GVAGSAYAYNI
+14 AGLATPSFAYQQ
-25 GDAVYTHTGKYKIV
+25 GDAVYTFNGKFKII
-39 GENIVVNGDF
+39 GENMLTNGDF
-49 SNGTSGWTG
+49 SDGVNGWTG
-58 LTGRA
+58 LTGNA
-63 IPTDTFN
+63 VPTDTFS
-70 VVPNG
+70 VVPAG
-75 GPDGKPC
+75 GPDGMNC
-82 LQVMISGGTMGNT
+82 LQVSMSGGTLGTT
-95 LDGSANFRQSVRLA
+95 LHNSANFRQSVRLTP
-109 GGNTYVISYKVK
+109 GNYVFTYKVK
-121 ANTGGVTSTARW
+121 ALTGGCTSNTRS

-140 QDVFVNGNGLS
+140 QDVFLNNSGKS
-151 PYPTETEDNKSQGS
+151 PYLSTNEADNITSSVAAYVETEAGN
-165 VAEWIDTK
+165 
-173 GGEWMTINYAYRA
+173 WMTVSYNYRVEADEYV
-186 ETDIYLNFEFFNLI
+186 NFEFFNLI
-200 QFDSF
+200 QYDCF
-205 ADFGVYS
+205 ADFGVYPVE
-212 ATQVGDDR
+212 QVGDDR
-220 IATSAANTLQ
+220 LLQDAVKTLEAFVA
-230 SIIDDTETF
+230 DETNF
-239 PDAADYLSEPL
+239 PGAADYLTGPIEDLKASM
-250 AELRS
+250 
-255 AAENPDISVD
+255 ENPDLTVD
-265 ELNGMVDMIMGSESA
+265 DVNGMISMILGSDGSA
-280 LSEYLNAISAD
+280 LQEYLNTISAD
-291 VSSYF
+291 VSKYF
-296 DYFTFDDCTE
+296 NYFTFDDCAE
-306 KGANKGAAEGWSET
+306 KSANKGAADGWTES
-320 GGRWGVRA
+320 GGRWGVSA
-328 PWSDMT
+328 PWSNYS

-341 SPANVAMAAGSQ
+341 INGGYALGAGSQ
-353 YQTAALPKGKYL
+353 YQSAFLPKGKYL
-365 YMVKGSGTR
+365 YMVQASAYQYYTAAKETYIVDWYNQRSGLK
-374 YYGDGSGKKSNFY
+374 Y
-387 IPDYYNNVSGMGF
+387 
-400 FINGDSA
+400 FINGDSID
-407 EMKDVPTYMSNIYYK
+407 MTDVPTWKANTYFH
-422 VFDVAEDGD
+422 VFDVANDGE
-431 QTIGFYRDAQ
+431 QTLGFYRAANEAA
-441 SAFTGNDR
+441 SGNDR
-449 NKVSGSGIVRFD
+449 NRVSGGGQVRFD

-557 KEYTQLGDDIA
+557 KEYTQLGDDIE

-575 DETRPNGKDELRAAI
+575 DETRPDGKDELKAAI
-590 TTADTYYKSLNAQ
+590 TKANTYYKSLNAQ
-603 SERDSLQLVK
+603 SQRDSLQLVK

-618 NDAVGDFYLAN
+618 NDAIGDFYLAN

-664 ASDVD
+664 ASDID
-669 MPTYKGRAVVFNRGV
+669 MFTYKGRAVVFNRGV

-699 KTGIYEFS
+699 KPGIYEFS
-707 ATCAVHSSSWSE
+707 ATCAVHSSAWSE

-737 VITKGDGSKKQQ
+737 VITKGDGSKKQS
-749 IGEWDRFVVQTNIE
+749 IGEWDRFVVQTNID

-802 VLVYYGTKE
+802 QLVYYGSKE
-811 EYESGISDVEVV
+811 DYEQGISDVEVV

>member
-1 MKKQL
+1 
-6 LMMAAAFM
+6 MAAI
-14 GVAGSAYAYNI
+14 AGLATPSFAYQQ
-25 GDAVYTHTGKYKIV
+25 GDAVYTFNGKFKII
-39 GENIVVNGDF
+39 GENMLTNGDF
-49 SNGTSGWTG
+49 SDGVNGWTG
-58 LTGRA
+58 LTGNA
-63 IPTDTFN
+63 VPTDTFS
-70 VVPNG
+70 VVPAG
-75 GPDGKPC
+75 GPDGMNC
-82 LQVMISGGTMGNT
+82 LQVSMSGGTLGTN
-95 LDGSANFRQSVRLA
+95 LHNSANFRQSVRLTP
-109 GGNTYVISYKVK
+109 GNYVFTYKVK
-121 ANTGGVTSTARW
+121 ALTGGCTSNTRS

-140 QDVFVNGNGLS
+140 QDVFLNNSGKS
-151 PYPTETEDNKSQGS
+151 PYLSTNEADNITSSVAAYVETEAGN
-165 VAEWIDTK
+165 
-173 GGEWMTINYAYRA
+173 WMTVSYNYRVEADEYV
-186 ETDIYLNFEFFNLI
+186 NFEFFNLI
-200 QFDSF
+200 QYDCF
-205 ADFGVYS
+205 ADFGVYPVE
-212 ATQVGDDR
+212 QVGDDR
-220 IATSAANTLQ
+220 LLQDAVKTLEAFVA
-230 SIIDDTETF
+230 DETNF
-239 PDAADYLSEPL
+239 PSAADYLAGPIEDLKASM
-250 AELRS
+250 
-255 AAENPDISVD
+255 ENPDLTVD
-265 ELNGMVDMIMGSESA
+265 DVNGMVSMILGSDGSA
-280 LSEYLNAISAD
+280 LQEYLNTISAD
-291 VSSYF
+291 VSKYF
-296 DYFTFDDCTE
+296 NYFTFDDCAE
-306 KGANKGAAEGWSET
+306 KSANKGAADGWTES
-320 GGRWGVRA
+320 GGRWGVSA
-328 PWSDMT
+328 PWSNYS

-341 SPANVAMAAGSQ
+341 INGGYGLGAGSQ
-353 YQTAALPKGKYL
+353 YQSAFLPKGKYL
-365 YMVKGSGTR
+365 YMVQASAYQYYTAAKETYIVDWYNQRSGLK
-374 YYGDGSGKKSNFY
+374 Y
-387 IPDYYNNVSGMGF
+387 
-400 FINGDSA
+400 FINGDSID
-407 EMKDVPTYMSNIYYK
+407 MTDVPTWKANTYFH
-422 VFDVAEDGD
+422 VFNVANDGE
-431 QTIGFYRDAQ
+431 QTLGFYRAANEAA
-441 SAFTGNDR
+441 SGNDR
-449 NKVSGSGIVRFD
+449 NRVSGGGQVHFD

-525 DQYTN
+525 DQYTD

-635 GYINLVNDDFTDGT
+635 GYITLVNDDFTDGT

>member
-1 MKKQL
+1 
-6 LMMAAAFM
+6 MAAI
-14 GVAGSAYAYNI
+14 AGLATPSFAYQQ
-25 GDAVYTHTGKYKIV
+25 GDAVYTFNGKFKII
-39 GENIVVNGDF
+39 GENMLTNGDF
-49 SNGTSGWTG
+49 SDGVNGWTG
-58 LTGRA
+58 LTGNA
-63 IPTDTFN
+63 VPTDTFS
-70 VVPNG
+70 VVPAG
-75 GPDGKPC
+75 GPDGMNC
-82 LQVMISGGTMGNT
+82 LQVSMSGGTLGTN
-95 LDGSANFRQSVRLA
+95 LHNSANFRQSVRLTP
-109 GGNTYVISYKVK
+109 GNYVFTYKVK
-121 ANTGGVTSTARW
+121 ALTGGCTSNTRS

-140 QDVFVNGNGLS
+140 QDVFLNNSGKS
-151 PYPTETEDNKSQGS
+151 PYLSTNEADNITSSVAAYVETEAGN
-165 VAEWIDTK
+165 
-173 GGEWMTINYAYRA
+173 WMTVSYNYRVEADEYV
-186 ETDIYLNFEFFNLI
+186 NFEFFNLI
-200 QFDSF
+200 QYDCF
-205 ADFGVYS
+205 ADFGVYPVE
-212 ATQVGDDR
+212 QVGDDR
-220 IATSAANTLQ
+220 LLQDAVNTLEAFVA
-230 SIIDDTETF
+230 DETNF
-239 PDAADYLSEPL
+239 PGAADYLVGPIEDLKASM
-250 AELRS
+250 
-255 AAENPDISVD
+255 ENPDLTVD
-265 ELNGMVDMIMGSESA
+265 DVNGMVSMILGSDGSA
-280 LSEYLNAISAD
+280 LQEYLNTISAD
-291 VSSYF
+291 VSKYF
-296 DYFTFDDCTE
+296 NYFTFDDCAE
-306 KGANKGAAEGWSET
+306 KSANKGAADGWTES
-320 GGRWGVRA
+320 GGRWGVSA
-328 PWSDMT
+328 PWSDFT

-341 SPANVAMAAGSQ
+341 INGGYGLGAGSQ
-353 YQTAALPKGKYL
+353 YQSAFLPKGKYL
-365 YMVKGSGTR
+365 YMVQASAYQYYTAAKETYIVDWYNQRSGLK
-374 YYGDGSGKKSNFY
+374 Y
-387 IPDYYNNVSGMGF
+387 
-400 FINGDSA
+400 FINGDSVD
-407 EMKDVPTYMSNIYYK
+407 MTDVPTWKANTYFH
-422 VFDVAEDGD
+422 VFDVANDGE
-431 QTIGFYRDAQ
+431 QTLGFYRAANEAA
-441 SAFTGNDR
+441 SGNDR
-449 NKVSGSGIVRFD
+449 NRVSGGGRVRFD

-649 NGWSVDNGTGTAAWK
+649 NGWSVDNGTGTAVWK
-664 ASDVD
+664 ASDIDV
-669 MPTYKGRAVVFNRGV
+669 PTYKGRAVVFNRGV
-684 TASDNKYIVKDVYIK
+684 TATDNKYIVKDVYIK

-707 ATCAVHSSSWSE
+707 ATCAVHSSAWSE

-749 IGEWDRFVVQTNIE
+749 IGEWARFVVQTEIDD
-763 NVETSEGLVAPHYLR
+763 VETSEGLVAPHYLR

-791 QSVNVI
+791 QSVNII

-802 VLVYYGTKE
+802 QLIYYGTKE
-811 EYESGISDVEVV
+811 DYEQGISDVEVV

>member
-1 MKKQL
+1 M
-6 LMMAAAFM
+6 MMAAI
-14 GVAGSAYAYNI
+14 AGLATPSFAYQQ
-25 GDAVYTHTGKYKIV
+25 GDAVYTFNGKFKII
-39 GENIVVNGDF
+39 GENMLTNGDF
-49 SNGTSGWTG
+49 SDGVNGWTG
-58 LTGRA
+58 LTGNA
-63 IPTDTFN
+63 VPTDTFS
-70 VVPNG
+70 VVPAG
-75 GPDGKPC
+75 GPDGMNC
-82 LQVMISGGTMGNT
+82 LQVSMSGGTLGTN
-95 LDGSANFRQSVRLA
+95 LHNSANFRQSVRLTP
-109 GGNTYVISYKVK
+109 GNYVFTYKVK
-121 ANTGGVTSTARW
+121 ALTGGCTSNTRS

-140 QDVFVNGNGLS
+140 QDVFLNNSGKS
-151 PYPTETEDNKSQGS
+151 PYLSTNEADNITSSVAAYVETEAGN
-165 VAEWIDTK
+165 
-173 GGEWMTINYAYRA
+173 WMTVSYNYRVEADEYV
-186 ETDIYLNFEFFNLI
+186 NFEFFNLI
-200 QFDSF
+200 QYDCF
-205 ADFGVYS
+205 ADFGVYPVE
-212 ATQVGDDR
+212 QVGDDR
-220 IATSAANTLQ
+220 LLQDAVKTLEAFVA
-230 SIIDDTETF
+230 DETNF
-239 PDAADYLSEPL
+239 PGAADYLVGPIEDLKASM
-250 AELRS
+250 
-255 AAENPDISVD
+255 ENPDLTVD
-265 ELNGMVDMIMGSESA
+265 DVNGMVSMILGSDGSA
-280 LSEYLNAISAD
+280 LQEYLNTISAD
-291 VSSYF
+291 VSKYF
-296 DYFTFDDCTE
+296 NYFTFDDCAE
-306 KGANKGAAEGWSET
+306 KSANKGAADGWTES
-320 GGRWGVRA
+320 GGRWGVSA
-328 PWSDMT
+328 PWSNYS
-334 TRHIFAE
+334 TRHIFADI
-341 SPANVAMAAGSQ
+341 NGGYGLGAGSQ
-353 YQTAALPKGKYL
+353 YQSAFLPKGKYL
-365 YMVKGSGTR
+365 YMVQASAYQYYTAAKETYIVDWYNQRSGLK
-374 YYGDGSGKKSNFY
+374 Y
-387 IPDYYNNVSGMGF
+387 
-400 FINGDSA
+400 FINADSVD
-407 EMKDVPTYMSNIYYK
+407 MTDVPTWKANTYFH
-422 VFDVAEDGD
+422 VFNVANDGE
-431 QTIGFYRDAQ
+431 QTLGFYRAANEAA
-441 SAFTGNDR
+441 SGNDR
-449 NKVSGSGIVRFD
+449 NRVSGGGQVHFD

-575 DETRPNGKDELRAAI
+575 DETRPKGKDELRAAI

>member
-1 MKKQL
+1 M
-6 LMMAAAFM
+6 MMAAI
-14 GVAGSAYAYNI
+14 AGLATPSFAYQQ
-25 GDAVYTHTGKYKIV
+25 GDAVYTFNGKFKII
-39 GENIVVNGDF
+39 GENMLTNGDF
-49 SNGTSGWTG
+49 SDGVNGWTG
-58 LTGRA
+58 LTGNA
-63 IPTDTFN
+63 VPTDTFS
-70 VVPNG
+70 VVPAG
-75 GPDGKPC
+75 GPDGMNC
-82 LQVMISGGTMGNT
+82 LQVSMSGGTLGTN
-95 LDGSANFRQSVRLA
+95 LHNSANFRQSVRLTP
-109 GGNTYVISYKVK
+109 GNYVFTYKVK
-121 ANTGGVTSTARW
+121 ALTGGCTSNTRS

-140 QDVFVNGNGLS
+140 QDVFLNNSGKS
-151 PYPTETEDNKSQGS
+151 PYLSTNEADNITSSVAAYVETEAGN
-165 VAEWIDTK
+165 
-173 GGEWMTINYAYRA
+173 WMTVSYNYRVEADEYV
-186 ETDIYLNFEFFNLI
+186 NFEFFNLI
-200 QFDSF
+200 QYDCF
-205 ADFGVYS
+205 ADFGVYPVE
-212 ATQVGDDR
+212 QVGDDR
-220 IATSAANTLQ
+220 LLQDAVKTLEAFVA
-230 SIIDDTETF
+230 DETNF
-239 PDAADYLSEPL
+239 PGAADYLVGPIEDLKASM
-250 AELRS
+250 
-255 AAENPDISVD
+255 ENPDLTVD
-265 ELNGMVDMIMGSESA
+265 DVNGMVSMILGSDGSA
-280 LSEYLNAISAD
+280 LQEYLNTISAD
-291 VSSYF
+291 VSKYF
-296 DYFTFDDCTE
+296 NYFTFDDCAE
-306 KGANKGAAEGWSET
+306 KSANKGAADGWTES
-320 GGRWGVRA
+320 GGRWGVSA
-328 PWSDMT
+328 PWSNYS

-341 SPANVAMAAGSQ
+341 INGGYGLGAGSQ
-353 YQTAALPKGKYL
+353 YQSAFLPKGKYL
-365 YMVKGSGTR
+365 YMVQASAYQYYTAAKETYIVDWYNQRSGLK
-374 YYGDGSGKKSNFY
+374 Y
-387 IPDYYNNVSGMGF
+387 
-400 FINGDSA
+400 FINADSVDMA
-407 EMKDVPTYMSNIYYK
+407 DVPTWKSNTYFH
-422 VFDVAEDGD
+422 VFNVANDGE
-431 QTIGFYRDAQ
+431 QTLGFYRAANEAA
-441 SAFTGNDR
+441 SGNDR
-449 NKVSGSGIVRFD
+449 NRVSGGGQVRFD

-525 DQYTN
+525 DQYTD

-635 GYINLVNDDFTDGT
+635 GYITLVNDDFTDGT

-684 TASDNKYIVKDVYIK
+684 TASDNKYIVKDIYIK

-791 QSVNVI
+791 QSVNII

>member
-1 MKKQL
+1 M
-6 LMMAAAFM
+6 MMAAI
-14 GVAGSAYAYNI
+14 AGLATPSFAYQQ
-25 GDAVYTHTGKYKIV
+25 GDAVYTFNGKFKII
-39 GENIVVNGDF
+39 GENMLTNGDF
-49 SNGTSGWTG
+49 SDGVNGWTG
-58 LTGRA
+58 LTGNA
-63 IPTDTFN
+63 VPTDTFS
-70 VVPNG
+70 VVPAG
-75 GPDGKPC
+75 GPDGMNC
-82 LQVMISGGTMGNT
+82 LQVSMSGGTLGTN
-95 LDGSANFRQSVRLA
+95 LHNSANFRQSVCLTP
-109 GGNTYVISYKVK
+109 GNYVFTYKVK
-121 ANTGGVTSTARW
+121 ALTGGCTSNTRS

-140 QDVFVNGNGLS
+140 QDVFLNNSGKS
-151 PYPTETEDNKSQGS
+151 PYLSTNEADNITSSVAAYVETEAGN
-165 VAEWIDTK
+165 
-173 GGEWMTINYAYRA
+173 WMTVSYNYRVEADEYV
-186 ETDIYLNFEFFNLI
+186 NFEFFNLI
-200 QFDSF
+200 QYDCF
-205 ADFGVYS
+205 ADFGVYPVE
-212 ATQVGDDR
+212 QVGDDR
-220 IATSAANTLQ
+220 LLQDAVKTLEAFVA
-230 SIIDDTETF
+230 DETNF
-239 PDAADYLSEPL
+239 PGAADYLVGPIEDLKASM
-250 AELRS
+250 
-255 AAENPDISVD
+255 ENPDLTVD
-265 ELNGMVDMIMGSESA
+265 DVNGMVSMILGSDGSA
-280 LSEYLNAISAD
+280 LQEYLNTISAD
-291 VSSYF
+291 VSKYF
-296 DYFTFDDCTE
+296 NYFTFDDCAE
-306 KGANKGAAEGWSET
+306 KSANKGAADGWTES
-320 GGRWGVRA
+320 GGRWGVSA
-328 PWSDMT
+328 PWSNYS

-341 SPANVAMAAGSQ
+341 INGGYGLGAGSQ
-353 YQTAALPKGKYL
+353 YQSAFLPKGKYL
-365 YMVKGSGTR
+365 YMVQASAYQYYTAAKETYIVDWYNQRSGLK
-374 YYGDGSGKKSNFY
+374 Y
-387 IPDYYNNVSGMGF
+387 
-400 FINGDSA
+400 FINADSVDMA
-407 EMKDVPTYMSNIYYK
+407 DVPTWKSNTYFH
-422 VFDVAEDGD
+422 VFNVANDGE
-431 QTIGFYRDAQ
+431 QTLGFYRAANEAA
-441 SAFTGNDR
+441 SGNDR
-449 NKVSGSGIVRFD
+449 NRVSGGGQVRFD

-525 DQYTN
+525 DQYTD

-635 GYINLVNDDFTDGT
+635 GYITLVNDDFTDGT

>member
-1 MKKQL
+1 
-6 LMMAAAFM
+6 MAAI
-14 GVAGSAYAYNI
+14 AGLATPSFAYQQ
-25 GDAVYTHTGKYKIV
+25 GDAVYTFNGKFKII
-39 GENIVVNGDF
+39 GENMLTNGDF
-49 SNGTSGWTG
+49 SDGVNGWTG
-58 LTGRA
+58 LTGNA
-63 IPTDTFN
+63 VPTDTFS
-70 VVPNG
+70 VVPAG
-75 GPDGKPC
+75 GPDGMNC
-82 LQVMISGGTMGNT
+82 LQVSMSGGTLGTN
-95 LDGSANFRQSVRLA
+95 LHNSANFRQSVRLTP
-109 GGNTYVISYKVK
+109 GNYVFTYKVK
-121 ANTGGVTSTARW
+121 ALTGGCTSNTRS

-140 QDVFVNGNGLS
+140 QDVFLNNSGKS
-151 PYPTETEDNKSQGS
+151 PYLSTNEADNITSSVAAYVETEAGN
-165 VAEWIDTK
+165 
-173 GGEWMTINYAYRA
+173 WMTVSYNYRVEADEYA
-186 ETDIYLNFEFFNLI
+186 NFEFFNLI
-200 QFDSF
+200 QYDCF
-205 ADFGVYS
+205 ADFGVYPVE
-212 ATQVGDDR
+212 QVGDDR
-220 IATSAANTLQ
+220 LLQDAVKTLEAFVA
-230 SIIDDTETF
+230 DETNF
-239 PDAADYLSEPL
+239 PSAADYLAGPIEDLKASM
-250 AELRS
+250 
-255 AAENPDISVD
+255 ENPDLTVD
-265 ELNGMVDMIMGSESA
+265 DVNGMVSMILGSDGSA
-280 LSEYLNAISAD
+280 LQEYLNTISAD
-291 VSSYF
+291 VSKYF
-296 DYFTFDDCTE
+296 NYFTFDDCAE
-306 KGANKGAAEGWSET
+306 KSANKGAADGWTES
-320 GGRWGVRA
+320 GGRWGVSA
-328 PWSDMT
+328 PWSNYS

-341 SPANVAMAAGSQ
+341 INGGYGLGAGSQ
-353 YQTAALPKGKYL
+353 YQSAFLPKGKYL
-365 YMVKGSGTR
+365 YMVQASAYQYYTAAKETYIVDWYNQRSGLK
-374 YYGDGSGKKSNFY
+374 Y
-387 IPDYYNNVSGMGF
+387 
-400 FINGDSA
+400 FINADSVDMA
-407 EMKDVPTYMSNIYYK
+407 DVPTWKSNTYFH
-422 VFDVAEDGD
+422 VFNVANDGE
-431 QTIGFYRDAQ
+431 QTIGFYRAANEAA
-441 SAFTGNDR
+441 SGNDR
-449 NKVSGSGIVRFD
+449 NRVSGGGQVRFD

-568 AANKLTG
+568 AANKLTD
-575 DETRPNGKDELRAAI
+575 DETRPDGKDELRAAI

-635 GYINLVNDDFTDGT
+635 GYITLVNDDFTDGT
-649 NGWSVDNGTGTAAWK
+649 NGWSVDNGTGTAVWK

-791 QSVNVI
+791 QSVNII

>member
-1 MKKQL
+1 M
-6 LMMAAAFM
+6 MMAAI
-14 GVAGSAYAYNI
+14 AGLATPSFAYQQ
-25 GDAVYTHTGKYKIV
+25 GDAVYTFNGKFKII
-39 GENIVVNGDF
+39 GENMLTNGDF
-49 SNGTSGWTG
+49 SDGVNGWTG
-58 LTGRA
+58 LTGNA
-63 IPTDTFN
+63 VPTDTFS
-70 VVPNG
+70 VVPAG
-75 GPDGKPC
+75 GPDGMNC
-82 LQVMISGGTMGNT
+82 LQVSMSGGTLGTN
-95 LDGSANFRQSVRLA
+95 LHNSANFRQSVRLTP
-109 GGNTYVISYKVK
+109 GNYVFTYKVK
-121 ANTGGVTSTARW
+121 ALTGGCTSNTRS

-140 QDVFVNGNGLS
+140 QDVFLNNSGKS
-151 PYPTETEDNKSQGS
+151 PYLSTNEADNITSSVAAYVETEAGN
-165 VAEWIDTK
+165 
-173 GGEWMTINYAYRA
+173 WMTVSYNYRVEADEYV
-186 ETDIYLNFEFFNLI
+186 NFEFFNLI
-200 QFDSF
+200 QYDCF
-205 ADFGVYS
+205 ADFGVYPVE
-212 ATQVGDDR
+212 QVGDDR
-220 IATSAANTLQ
+220 LLQDAVKTLEAFVA
-230 SIIDDTETF
+230 DETNF
-239 PDAADYLSEPL
+239 PGAADYLAGPIEDLKASM
-250 AELRS
+250 
-255 AAENPDISVD
+255 ENPDLTVD
-265 ELNGMVDMIMGSESA
+265 DVNGMVSMILGSDGSA
-280 LSEYLNAISAD
+280 LQEYLNTISAD
-291 VSSYF
+291 VSKYF
-296 DYFTFDDCTE
+296 NYFTFDDCAE
-306 KGANKGAAEGWSET
+306 KSANKGAADGWTES
-320 GGRWGVRA
+320 GGRWGVSA
-328 PWSDMT
+328 PWSNYS

-341 SPANVAMAAGSQ
+341 INGGYGLGAGSQ
-353 YQTAALPKGKYL
+353 YQSAFLPKGKYL
-365 YMVKGSGTR
+365 YMVQASAYQYYTAAKETYIVDWYNQRSGLK
-374 YYGDGSGKKSNFY
+374 Y
-387 IPDYYNNVSGMGF
+387 
-400 FINGDSA
+400 FINADSID
-407 EMKDVPTYMSNIYYK
+407 MTDVPTWKANTYFH
-422 VFDVAEDGD
+422 VFNVANDGE
-431 QTIGFYRDAQ
+431 QTLGFYRAANEAA
-441 SAFTGNDR
+441 SGNDR
-449 NKVSGSGIVRFD
+449 NRVSGGGQVRFD

-525 DQYTN
+525 DQYTD

-791 QSVNVI
+791 QSVNII

>member
-1 MKKQL
+1 
-6 LMMAAAFM
+6 MAAI
-14 GVAGSAYAYNI
+14 AGLATPSFAYQQ
-25 GDAVYTHTGKYKIV
+25 GDAVYTFNGKFKII
-39 GENIVVNGDF
+39 GENMLTNGDF
-49 SNGTSGWTG
+49 SDGVNGWTG
-58 LTGRA
+58 LTGNA
-63 IPTDTFN
+63 VPTDTLS
-70 VVPNG
+70 VVPAG
-75 GPDGKPC
+75 GPDGMNC
-82 LQVMISGGTMGNT
+82 LQVSMSGGTLGTN
-95 LDGSANFRQSVRLA
+95 LHNSANFRQSVRLTP
-109 GGNTYVISYKVK
+109 GNYVFTYKVK
-121 ANTGGVTSTARW
+121 ALTGGCTSNTRS

-140 QDVFVNGNGLS
+140 QDVFLNNSGKS
-151 PYPTETEDNKSQGS
+151 PYLSTNEADNITSSVAAYVETEAGN
-165 VAEWIDTK
+165 
-173 GGEWMTINYAYRA
+173 WMTVSYNYRVEADEYV
-186 ETDIYLNFEFFNLI
+186 NFEFFNLI
-200 QFDSF
+200 QYDCF
-205 ADFGVYS
+205 ADFGVYPVE
-212 ATQVGDDR
+212 QVGDDR
-220 IATSAANTLQ
+220 LLQDAVNTLEAFVA
-230 SIIDDTETF
+230 DETNF
-239 PDAADYLSEPL
+239 PGAADYLAGPIEDLKASM
-250 AELRS
+250 
-255 AAENPDISVD
+255 ENPDLTVD
-265 ELNGMVDMIMGSESA
+265 DVNGMVSMILGSDGSA
-280 LSEYLNAISAD
+280 LQEYLNTISAD
-291 VSSYF
+291 VSKYF
-296 DYFTFDDCTE
+296 NYFTFDDCAE
-306 KGANKGAAEGWSET
+306 KSANKGAADGWTES
-320 GGRWGVRA
+320 GGRWGVSA
-328 PWSDMT
+328 PWSDFT
-334 TRHIFAE
+334 TRHIFADI
-341 SPANVAMAAGSQ
+341 NGGYGLGAGSQ
-353 YQTAALPKGKYL
+353 YQSAFLPKGKYL
-365 YMVKGSGTR
+365 YMVQASAYQYYTAAKETYIVDWYNQRSGLK
-374 YYGDGSGKKSNFY
+374 Y
-387 IPDYYNNVSGMGF
+387 
-400 FINGDSA
+400 FINGDSID
-407 EMKDVPTYMSNIYYK
+407 MTDVPTWKSNTYFH
-422 VFDVAEDGD
+422 VFDVANDGE
-431 QTIGFYRDAQ
+431 QTLGFYRAANEAA
-441 SAFTGNDR
+441 SGNDR
-449 NKVSGSGIVRFD
+449 NRVSGGGRVRFD

-590 TTADTYYKSLNAQ
+590 TTADTYYKSLNSQ

-649 NGWSVDNGTGTAAWK
+649 NGWSVDNGTGTAVWK
-664 ASDVD
+664 ASDIDV
-669 MPTYKGRAVVFNRGV
+669 PTYKGRAVVFNRGV
-684 TASDNKYIVKDVYIK
+684 TATDNKYIVKDVYIK

-707 ATCAVHSSSWSE
+707 ATCAVHSSAWSE

-749 IGEWDRFVVQTNIE
+749 IGEWARFVVQTEIDD
-763 NVETSEGLVAPHYLR
+763 VETSEGLVAPHYLR

-791 QSVNVI
+791 QSVNII

-802 VLVYYGTKE
+802 QLIYYGTKE
-811 EYESGISDVEVV
+811 DYEQGISDVEVV